1 MLQHAVALLLQRL
14 LGKFVTFDSSMLKLS
29 LWQGDLSFQDLQ
41 LRLSYGDGEIG
52 HLSVKIPWRAL
63 WTQPVQIKAQSIR
76 ISLHQTPKPQHQA
89 ETTELESVDTS
100 IDGSNGD
107 DRTYLSR
114 LVSHII
120 ANVQIELSDV
130 QVRYD
135 CDPSSLAPQPGS
147 GTLEIGH
154 VSLINTNAEWE
165 LEFTPQ
171 SNSAMES
178 KKLLKTEGVAAYIE
192 YPDKQSTTGPEDEL
206 ASPKMHRKYLF
217 HEWRS
222 TVKASLY
229 YHSVNAAFPDV
240 ELDVDIGCD
249 PGSMTEK
256 CEICAAHDASG
267 NERFVLQ
274 ANQPRVHFGPEH
286 IDVLYAI
293 LIEVKAPYDEY
304 DRLAALT
311 QQQASRPDS
320 FLMVLSYAK
329 QWLLTDCL
337 DAVVGETFTLA
348 ADDDDDDDEFEDA
361 ITPPS
366 LSVRAELRHG
376 AGIFFSA
383 RESVTTEEEI
393 VRGTQWVWILGE
405 TVGVVKQSCVEDEIQ
420 LCVQSLRMYEVAE
433 RSESYSIID
442 HASQISENNGSAAL
456 VTPIVRIS
464 CVIPAYQSRLVGH
477 QPALDVQLGSMMTF
491 IKDETLVMWMTLF
504 APVYLWWNQWNLSH
518 PSKLVTYNDAQIAPI
533 AHLGIKME
541 KICFVFSLHDHFC
554 FGVEL
559 KDLVVETSEPDREFV
574 KSDFRTSVRLFSV
587 DESLALLQAQMA
599 LNDVRGLH
607 EILAVNDLSLTKTSH
622 SRAQWSMDYY
632 SCKHCTLGR
641 HGAISYEQRETDC
654 EQETAMYNYEAQL
667 PAIRID
673 WKMTELEALCWV
685 IGKWS
690 FFLPDKPANGPDRDL
705 HPALG
710 SASVNLVCQRKLSA
724 KTPEL
729 RLCVSDDRPDQ
740 SSTFVLSIKD
750 VDWSSRVCTTTVT
763 QSVSISSISLQEGES
778 VIVQVAGSPGL
789 RASALS
795 ATYHMS
801 RTYSSDPHTSAG
813 MNAPSILRFDRQAT
827 RVVISVER
835 LNGELFLPD
844 VRTILTWIGGCHD
857 RYLLGFIL
865 STSFGYELDDLR
877 RNLSKLGSQASST
890 LLEDS
895 SCFDDE
901 VVVSLSV
908 VHGLQIDV
916 KHRDQTPGASLEGLA
931 SIKTIAC
938 VEVSSMSL
946 QASGSGAAVC
956 MRGLEIKGSVRNL
969 QLTDLTTPSGSL
981 SADVVLPNRQAIG
994 SPSDMLDGVADVGS
1008 FGVKNVVDFVI
1019 SSSGDTDGGISV
1031 RVRLDSVCIV
1041 YLHRVFKQFHH
1052 YLFDHVLEALVNPLD
1067 EYPRCEKAEF
1077 VFKDFMVNTAALPVS
1092 VEEVLRMYFN
1102 AVVIEVNERAGAMG
1116 IAKGEMGNVRFEVV
1130 GNDLAIA
1137 LPRSSFSRDSIILRS
1152 TNARFWSSGIDPST
1166 SDFLQNGTFVD
1177 ESRLSY
1183 GSALAGASAAKAQ
1196 LSRRTELRNL
1206 RRQIKNQRARI
1217 LSNRSQLFIDLRSAT
1232 QQAQNYLHEGF
1243 QALPAAE
1250 DAVKIIHSKILHLD
1264 QQLEQLTQ
1272 HLLKVDE
1279 ALDEAKAEGEALNS
1293 GGRDSLQFLSSTP
1306 TNGSRRRSDSME
1318 QIRHEVAGMSQ
1329 HLMTPLFVAEDAEFH
1344 DARVASSTNMMSRG
1358 HGDAGMSTY
1367 AVGLFEFE
1375 LVDLSGTTRDS
1386 ASPLFHHSL
1395 LTGRIDLEPES
1406 LSEAALSSY
1415 FGISLS
1421 MNELSIGTGP
1431 EQYTTLL
1438 GMIYENFREVSRV
1451 VTEDTYPLC
1460 ATCAGLHHDSE
1471 YCSAIWMRI
1480 PVKIADAAL
1489 RISNK
1494 DHPVADLFWEQLEL
1508 VFTLRTDDSVEFNGS
1523 ALSFTTAD
1531 IRPSRCQTASEIV
1544 RPLPGDGLQIEYNQK
1559 MNWTDAV
1566 YDLKVRNTNFLGVY
1580 PAFHDIIAFFAEPV
1594 LAEGEFLDF
1603 GVGYM
1608 SPPPPDWQKIDFFLT
1623 TSGCLFS
1630 LLEDFETT
1638 DARALVMLTDV
1649 VTAYSTHQKCK
1660 GATDMTKCHLEFDQ
1674 HGVYFSQLP
1683 DLQLLGD
1690 VGELRLVLVNNSL
1703 GIPIADFHMREIVC
1717 EYIQDEDYSTTMGAT
1732 LLFNYFNNSIYR
1744 WEPLVEPFVVQ
1755 MRIHRALEENSLV
1768 EVFANLPNTVN
1779 FNMTPAMAPL
1789 LSSEALRQ
1797 ADFVTSGSKSTAPFW
1812 VENKTG
1818 LELKFSFRRGTG
1830 TVIQQIVPDN
1840 GKVSVDCREQG
1851 DMLTFDS
1858 ASADRFLRE
1867 TDRQA
1872 LTVNH
1877 TLSVWLN
1884 GNKWVSTNPVVVDM
1898 VGHVAVPLRESLAP
1912 VVDADAIDFEN
1923 GGEEDISPP
1932 TLVAEISI
1940 QADGS
1945 KLISLHSQVVL
1956 QNRTSVPLMV
1966 WAFSPREGGCIQE
1979 WIIDREQICHIPLQL
1994 VHPQSKISIRPS
2006 PYVQYAPLTTSLEEL
2021 GDEVRAAKSVNTK
2034 RFVRAGNCVCNFE
2047 TFATME
2053 ELQSAAKSLEMVS
2066 SSSMSSA
2073 IPLSGYVVRDLPTWK
2088 CTYEVEA
2095 YYLMRAT
2102 FSKTEEPPPVEQ
2114 SAVDLERVEE
2124 EEGEKVEDDFLHVFG
2139 EPAQRQRMNPL
2150 RDVNYELDEARAAGQ
2165 RRGLYEATNSSLY
2178 YLSVSPFLTL
2188 HNRLATAMAYRLLNG
2203 SLQLIAEGILAV
2215 GNVLPLFQV
2224 DASELLYVSFR
2235 LENYSWSAPK
2245 LIINPKMS
2253 VYSVPYKETIEPVQ
2267 LLGRA
2272 FDRDI
2277 TGEQGSV
2284 PNLQLQVKLSGRDVI
2299 VFCSIWIVNHT
2310 DLDLEY
2316 CNSTSSSSKRLEA
2329 VLKYV
2334 HRRAG
2339 SSEEYSEDFS
2349 ARSMSFH
2356 GEGGRETQLTR
2367 LHKVKPSTNPV
2378 AVIVVIREA
2387 RDLYN
2392 AQFFGAQSPYVRA
2405 SLYVLKNPKD
2415 RYLEKPE
2422 MVAICST
2429 TTKPS
2434 PSGGLAPQWDAR
2446 LQNTLLLR
2454 FPPEV
2459 RTLELARIIIE
2470 VRNVRYGLDT
2480 CLGVT
2485 AVKVDSILKD
2495 RKRAAAF
2502 NWYKLLKRKSS
2513 RERKAS
2519 KNNLASIHRGDISIS
2534 FSVGTSQELP
2544 SDMDA
2549 EDTVEEAA
2557 EEHSSIHDEE
2567 MTVSYLERQ
2576 ESENFELDDMEHSLA
2591 MHGQQTPGPLPSTS
2605 AARSLQRLQTPSS
2618 HDMGLIGA
2626 PTTMR
2631 ARQAYTFS
2639 GEIESSHSQELL
2651 SYDPT
2656 STRAMG
2662 ALITNGSPTKPAH
2675 TGRPHGIQV
2684 YLPHNRFACVVVEVY
2699 SSSLMSEVFDLV
2711 CMKCGF
2717 VGVLDIEDFDFYELA
2732 LPRFVSLRSAGR
2744 PEGERW
2750 YGQPIPMTSK
2760 IESKGRRHGLHLCH
2774 RITMTTIRL
2783 YDEASTASSHHVTP
2797 RSLVTSSKRSNP
2809 AQIRPMP
2816 WGDVLPY
2823 SSGGKHWD
2831 VLRIKSRSSPW
2842 SDVIRLNRNAMG
2854 NSGVAQVISLTNE
2867 VYDQDQESEL
2877 RKGTQ
2882 EVALWSCYG
2891 SGRFSETI
2899 MATVVPRY
2907 ILINKTEETIKF
2919 RQFDA
2924 PKPSGWLPTNSYLS
2938 IGQVRRERNFWNRR
2952 PRRTKTLPSLEFE
2965 LFVSFAS
2972 STVHAGDILDIQ
2984 DWRGLG
2990 QGRGGD
2996 SRVQSGRN
3004 GNAQAYSAASLA
3016 AVRAFPE
3023 AGAKRIP
3030 TEEGQHAQVEPEV
3043 LPVVR
3048 AHAVLLCQRNGQELL
3063 GVVDLRTGSDVPGV
3077 GGVAIF
3083 EKAAEAPSK
3092 SGFISLNGLVSS
3104 ISGSLFGGGSR
3115 QKNGGEDDDDDDG
3128 DDRSRELVRFAVSLT
3143 TSSVLCEESEKFV
3156 NAHIESGTF
3165 ARSGVT
3171 RKGFYVNGQDLVDFL
3186 VTEMSTQT
3194 KAQAFT
3200 TAQEMME
3207 LGVLK
3212 PIQIS
3217 SDVGAHKQA
3226 PLRSFQCSKVVWY
3239 SVDSIN
3245 LSDDSDLDSE
3255 DSSSITTP
3263 RDCDLSTASSKAIA
3277 KPPVVGSN
3285 QFSIITPTKCYDL
3298 KAKNPKIAKIWVRR
3312 LRLATQG
3319 GQVDDIEEMPEE
3331 TPMAGAPR
3339 TMRSQRDL
3347 VPQVQNAKTYVHVR
3361 IRADGPTK
3369 VLELFEGGEEDF
3381 DERENKYELSSTASA
3396 SSDSPTASE
3405 TSATAFES
3413 LTSGMA
3419 LHLRVDGVGIS
3430 CVNELPMEL
3439 VYIYLGGIS
3448 LHYSRVNSNMRM
3460 NVTLDDVQIDNQ
3472 SEEATFT
3479 KLLCPRMENGAAA
3492 AVNPTRKRT
3501 IGDIDEDLA
3510 EMVSQGR
3517 GAGGGN
3523 GDDDSPENTG
3533 LISNQ
3538 NIFSCADCKYR
3549 QANVAAMHFCCTWS
3563 NEQGNTDYFKHC
3575 SFWLYPVTTQLD
3587 EELLV
3592 SARAFM
3598 AAMTQ
3603 SWGQNRSQ
3611 NRGGEIRMKSIPIEM
3626 MMESLAE
3633 YRENTYSD
3641 ELNPLTS
3648 LKSYT
3653 TTSTSETRKVYF
3665 ALLHIHPMDFDI
3677 TFRSDVFQ
3685 TSTTIS
3691 LHEAASFK
3699 KSASHADEMKR
3710 SSSAPSSFG
3719 DSNGDDSSSMTW
3731 AIPSLTMH
3739 VPDLDNAPVRLNALM
3754 IEHAFGTSGDLT
3766 RRVSKYYTRQLWKQ
3780 LHKILGSFDFLGNP
3794 VGFLDHIGTGV
3805 RDFVYEPLE
3814 GLKIGGKGFS
3824 KGLAKGT
3831 ASLMSNTVDG
3841 TFDAA
3846 SKISGTFG
3854 QGFANLS
3861 LDDHYQQNRARARRR
3876 HVRGLR
3882 EGLVQGSREL
3892 SLGVYEGVAGL
3903 VLNPM
3908 RGAQESG
3915 AVGFVKGTI
3924 TGIIGLP
3931 VKPVAGIFDFASRA
3945 TRVCGTGPCRTDRI
3959 CGESDGRSV
3968 SAADLT
3974 REARDRR
3981 RSGSNGSSKLKS
3993 NDSTRERTNSLRR
4006 ALQEDDERRRAAGEL
4021 PNAGTGETSGR
4032 KLRYEVVF
4040 YHKKMGMDL
4049 ETDFYC
4055 ENVTIKAMDET
4066 SRSKVKLMQE
4076 APTPKPDSSDGG
4088 EVEFGA
4094 TSRARLRRLSLAGP
4108 GAGNDAVDESIKKL
4122 KVQLSHW
4129 LIVTEQPG
4137 ALAFDTSLNG
4147 YLLKKGGFSTVRR
4160 WFVLSRNCL
4169 YYFTSRKQLR
4179 GIIPLGHVRLE
4190 TDAGDARCLRIT
4202 NATRSQPLVT
4212 LQLDSGQVVE
4222 RVQSEVV
4229 LVAASTQE
4237 LEMWQSSLA
4246 HAAGKGMRHSRGTR
4260 FFVPTA
4266 ASRLEIGTQETPDF
4280 VVKPLAEALKKTV
4293 EELPTTRVFW
4303 VGVAAFRLWN
4313 ALFVRTSFNPDEYW
4327 QSTEVA
4333 HRLVFGYGYLTWEWQ
4348 DDAQLRGFAH
4358 PALFAGLYKLLEL
4371 LNLDSR
4377 WAVAYG
4383 PRLMQGLIS
4392 AANDFFLY
4400 KLARNYF
4407 DAKAAKWALLC
4418 QFFSW
4423 FTFYVM
4429 VRPFSNCVETLCT
4442 TAALAYWPWKFLEDG
4457 ADKKND
4463 DAAPVK
4469 RRNRA
4474 LALVLAALGVLF
4486 RPTNAIIWLYPGIVH
4501 FLQTRDHAYLMF
4513 GLVMPIAI
4521 VTTLTMLCI
4530 DRLGYGEW
4538 TFVPFNFFKFNVLE
4552 GKDKLYGEHPWSW
4565 YFSQGYPAIVG
4576 TTLPIVIAGYL
4587 TVPSSKKDLGR
4598 VIMWALFVYSNAA
4611 HKEFR
4616 FVLPLLPP
4624 AFVYAGYCLRNLERK
4639 LYVQFRERT
4648 QWNLLRLAVFSVI
4661 VPNVLSAYYLSR
4673 SHQLSAP
4680 ERLDVVPG
4688 LLAGQPRANR
4698 RLRVAPT

>member
-63 WTQPVQIKAQSIR
+63 WTQPVQIKAQGIR

-311 QQQASRPDS
+311 QQQASRPDG

-348 ADDDDDDDEFEDA
+348 ADDDDDDDDDEFEDA

-442 HASQISENNGSAAL
+442 HASPISENNGSAAL

-541 KICFVFSLHDHFC
+541 KICFVFALHDHFC

-599 LNDVRGLH
+599 LNDVR
-607 EILAVNDLSLTKTSH
+607 
-622 SRAQWSMDYY
+622 
-632 SCKHCTLGR
+632 
-641 HGAISYEQRETDC
+641 
-654 EQETAMYNYEAQL
+654 
-667 PAIRID
+667 
-673 WKMTELEALCWV
+673 
-685 IGKWS
+685 
-690 FFLPDKPANGPDRDL
+690 
-705 HPALG
+705 
-710 SASVNLVCQRKLSA
+710 
-724 KTPEL
+724 
-729 RLCVSDDRPDQ
+729 
-740 SSTFVLSIKD
+740 
-750 VDWSSRVCTTTVT
+750 
-763 QSVSISSISLQEGES
+763 
-778 VIVQVAGSPGL
+778 
-789 RASALS
+789 
-795 ATYHMS
+795 
-801 RTYSSDPHTSAG
+801 
-813 MNAPSILRFDRQAT
+813 
-827 RVVISVER
+827 
-835 LNGELFLPD
+835 
-844 VRTILTWIGGCHD
+844 
-857 RYLLGFIL
+857 
-865 STSFGYELDDLR
+865 
-877 RNLSKLGSQASST
+877 
-890 LLEDS
+890 
-895 SCFDDE
+895 
-901 VVVSLSV
+901 VSLSV

-931 SIKTIAC
+931 SIKTIAR

-956 MRGLEIKGSVRNL
+956 GRGLEIKGSVRNL

-1460 ATCAGLHHDSE
+1460 ATCGGLHHDSE

-1594 LAEGEFLDF
+1594 FTEGEFLDF

-1683 DLQLLGD
+1683 DLQIDASFPLSNSFLLVFDHFVEGSISLSRRNSFVLAPVETRFSVQDANLFINIANNYLRWIPSPSRSNSAKVSPCEVRNGSNHAPRSQSATPTFMADKLLGD

-2316 CNSTSSSSKRLEA
+2316 CNSTSSSSKRLET

-2576 ESENFELDDMEHSLA
+2576 ESEDFELDDMEHSLA
-2591 MHGQQTPGPLPSTS
+2591 MDGQQTPGPLPSTS

-2924 PKPSGWLPTNSYLS
+2924 PQTFRLAANELVPFHWPSASREKLLEVSLLHKYSWSGSFRINSLGTTYLKLRDRNDLSRIYILQCQIELVGGSVALIFREESKRFPPYRIDNMTSFRIRYKQTNWGEDKDFDQLLPRSSCAYSWDYLNGS
-2938 IGQVRRERNFWNRR
+2938 DGKSSSSSNQDPAFPGSSSSSSRSLQVRFMRV
-2952 PRRTKTLPSLEFE
+2952 T
-2965 LFVSFAS
+2965 S
-2972 STVHAGDILDIQ
+2972 STSKT
-2984 DWRGLG
+2984 
-2990 QGRGGD
+2990 GGD
-2996 SRVQSGRN
+2996 SDKD
-3004 GNAQAYSAASLA
+3004 
-3016 AVRAFPE
+3016 AVEIREYNLDEMATH
-3023 AGAKRIP
+3023 KRIQLHRSLP
-3030 TEEGQHAQVEPEV
+3030 SELFLKPEQKGY
-3043 LPVVR
+3043 
-3048 AHAVLLCQRNGQELL
+3048 LLKKDSMLKWNRKYFRLYEHMLYYFANETDQELL

-3263 RDCDLSTASSKAIA
+3263 RDSDLSTASSKAIA

-3945 TRVCGTGPCRTDRI
+3945 TQGVRNRSLQNGQNMRRVRRPRVFGRYNELKCYKEADTIAYELLKRVG
-3959 CGESDGRSV
+3959 GERLSGEKIIFYNEIMQSV

-4066 SRSKVKLMQE
+4066 SRSKVKVRGHIASGQQVLQEGDCLLGVGGVDVRGIGFHETLALLRGTARPITVQFESAEELMQE

-4129 LIVTEQPG
+4129 LIVTEQRVLYINVGSYTKPVVEWMTPLRYIYRVEWQKNAARICLHLSVG
-4137 ALAFDTSLNG
+4137 VDSLPMGPRLRPSLKAIDGHERDMNVFLDVMWHSFGSATAEEQELWPSDTSLNG

-4293 EELPTTRVFW
+4293 EVFNTKLP
-4303 VGVAAFRLWN
+4303 
-4313 ALFVRTSFNPDEYW
+4313 
-4327 QSTEVA
+4327 
-4333 HRLVFGYGYLTWEWQ
+4333 
-4348 DDAQLRGFAH
+4348 
-4358 PALFAGLYKLLEL
+4358 
-4371 LNLDSR
+4371 
-4377 WAVAYG
+4377 
-4383 PRLMQGLIS
+4383 
-4392 AANDFFLY
+4392 
-4400 KLARNYF
+4400 
-4407 DAKAAKWALLC
+4407 
-4418 QFFSW
+4418 
-4423 FTFYVM
+4423 
-4429 VRPFSNCVETLCT
+4429 
-4442 TAALAYWPWKFLEDG
+4442 
-4457 ADKKND
+4457 
-4463 DAAPVK
+4463 
-4469 RRNRA
+4469 
-4474 LALVLAALGVLF
+4474 
-4486 RPTNAIIWLYPGIVH
+4486 
-4501 FLQTRDHAYLMF
+4501 
-4513 GLVMPIAI
+4513 
-4521 VTTLTMLCI
+4521 
-4530 DRLGYGEW
+4530 
-4538 TFVPFNFFKFNVLE
+4538 
-4552 GKDKLYGEHPWSW
+4552 
-4565 YFSQGYPAIVG
+4565 
-4576 TTLPIVIAGYL
+4576 
-4587 TVPSSKKDLGR
+4587 
-4598 VIMWALFVYSNAA
+4598 
-4611 HKEFR
+4611 
-4616 FVLPLLPP
+4616 
-4624 AFVYAGYCLRNLERK
+4624 
-4639 LYVQFRERT
+4639 
-4648 QWNLLRLAVFSVI
+4648 
-4661 VPNVLSAYYLSR
+4661 
-4673 SHQLSAP
+4673 
-4680 ERLDVVPG
+4680 
-4688 LLAGQPRANR
+4688 
-4698 RLRVAPT
+4698 

>member
-14 LGKFVTFDSSMLKLS
+14 LGRFVTFDSSMLKLS

-63 WTQPVQIKAQSIR
+63 WTQPVQIKAQGIR
-76 ISLHQTPKPQHQA
+76 ISLHQTPEPQHEV
-89 ETTELESVDTS
+89 ETTELENVDTS

-171 SNSAMES
+171 SSSAMES
-178 KKLLKTEGVAAYIE
+178 RKLLKTEGVAAYIE
-192 YPDKQSTTGPEDEL
+192 YPDMRRYTDDDL

-222 TVKASLY
+222 TVKTSLY

-249 PGSMTEK
+249 PGSMREQ
-256 CEICAAHDASG
+256 CEICAAHNASG
-267 NERFVLQ
+267 DERFVLQ
-274 ANQPRVHFGPEH
+274 SKQPRVHFGPEH

-311 QQQASRPDS
+311 QQQVSRPDG

-348 ADDDDDDDEFEDA
+348 ADDDYDDDDDEFEDA

-383 RESVTTEEEI
+383 RDSVATEEEI
-393 VRGTQWVWILGE
+393 VRGTQWVWIIGD
-405 TVGVVKQSCVEDEIQ
+405 TVGVIKQSCVEDEVQ
-420 LCVQSLRMYEVAE
+420 LCVESLRMYEVAE
-433 RSESYSIID
+433 RSESYRIID
-442 HASQISENNGSAAL
+442 HASRISGNVDSGEL
-456 VTPIVRIS
+456 VTTVVRIS
-464 CVIPAYQSRLVGH
+464 CVVPAYQSRLVGH
-477 QPALDVQLGSMMTF
+477 QPALDVQLGSMMMF

-518 PSKLVTYNDAQIAPI
+518 PSKLVTYDEAQIAPI

-541 KICFVFSLHDHFC
+541 KVCCVFALHDHFC

-559 KDLVVETSEPDREFV
+559 KDLVIETSEPDREFV
-574 KSDFRTSVRLFSV
+574 QSDFRTSLRLFSM
-587 DESLALLQAQMA
+587 DKSLALLQTQMA
-599 LNDVRGLH
+599 LSDVQGLH
-607 EILAVNDLSLTKTSH
+607 EILAVSDFSLTKKSH
-622 SRAQWSMDYY
+622 SRTQWSMDSY
-632 SCKHCTLGR
+632 SCRHCTLGR
-641 HGAISYEQRETDC
+641 HGVISYEQHEADL
-654 EQETAMYNYEAQL
+654 EQETAMYNYEARL
-667 PAIRID
+667 STIKVD
-673 WKMTELEALCWV
+673 WKVTELEALCWV

-690 FFLPDKPANGPDRDL
+690 FFFPEKPVNGPDRDL
-705 HPALG
+705 HPAKK
-710 SASVNLVCQRKLSA
+710 SSSVNLVCQRKLSVR
-724 KTPEL
+724 TPEV
-729 RLCVSDDRPDQ
+729 RLCVSDDRPNQ
-740 SSTFVLSIKD
+740 SSMFVLSIKD

-763 QSVSISSISLQEGES
+763 ESVSISSISLEEGEN
-778 VIVQVAGSPGL
+778 VIIQAAGSPGL
-789 RASALS
+789 RAPALS
-795 ATYHMS
+795 VTYLIS
-801 RTYSSDPHTSAG
+801 RTYSTCSEPDIPTAS
-813 MNAPSILRFDRQAT
+813 SILRFNRQAT
-827 RVVISVER
+827 RAVISVER
-835 LNGELFLPD
+835 LHGYLFLPD

-865 STSFGYELDDLR
+865 STSLGYEPDDFR
-877 RNLSKLGSQASST
+877 RNLSKLGTQTSST

-895 SCFDDE
+895 SCFNDE
-901 VVVSLSV
+901 VVMSLSV
-908 VHGLQIDV
+908 LHGLQMDI
-916 KHRDQTPGASLEGLA
+916 KHRDQTPGALVEGA
-931 SIKTIAC
+931 ESIKAIAR
-938 VEVSSMSL
+938 VEMSSMSL
-946 QASGSGAAVC
+946 QATGSGAAVC
-956 MRGLEIKGSVRNL
+956 GGGFEVKGSVRNL
-969 QLTDLTTPSGSL
+969 QLTDLTSPSGSCA
-981 SADVVLPNRQAIG
+981 ADVVLPNRQAIG
-994 SPSDMLDGVADVGS
+994 SPSEMLDGVADVGAV
-1008 FGVKNVVDFVI
+1008 GVKNVVDFVI
-1019 SSSGDTDGGISV
+1019 NSSKDGGILA

-1041 YLHRVFKQFHH
+1041 YLHRVFKQFYH
-1052 YLFDHVLEALVNPLD
+1052 YVFDHVADAVVNSLD
-1067 EYPRCEKAEF
+1067 EFPKREKAEF
-1077 VFKDFMVNTAALPVS
+1077 VYKSFMVNTAALPVS
-1092 VEEVLRMYFN
+1092 VEDLLCMYFN
-1102 AVVIEVNERAGAMG
+1102 AVVTEVNERAGAMG

-1130 GNDLAIA
+1130 GNDLAFA

-1206 RRQIKNQRARI
+1206 RRQIKNQRSRI

-1306 TNGSRRRSDSME
+1306 TSGTRRRSDSME
-1318 QIRHEVAGMSQ
+1318 QIRHEVASMSQ
-1329 HLMTPLFVAEDAEFH
+1329 HLMTPLFVSEDAEFH
-1344 DARVASSTNMMSRG
+1344 DARVTSSTSMVPRG
-1358 HGDAGMSTY
+1358 NGDADMSTY
-1367 AVGLFEFE
+1367 SVGLFEFE
-1375 LVDLSGTTRDS
+1375 LVDLSSTTRDS
-1386 ASPLFHHSL
+1386 ASALFHHSL
-1395 LTGRIDLEPES
+1395 LTGRIDSEPES
-1406 LSEAALSSY
+1406 MSEAALSSFY
-1415 FGISLS
+1415 GVSLS
-1421 MNELSIGTGP
+1421 MNELSIGTGQ

-1451 VTEDTYPLC
+1451 VTEETYPLC
-1460 ATCAGLHHDSE
+1460 ATCGGLHYDTE
-1471 YCSAIWMRI
+1471 FCRAIWMRI

-1489 RISNK
+1489 RISNN
-1494 DHPVADLFWEQLEL
+1494 DHPVADIFWEQLEL

-1531 IRPSRCQTASEIV
+1531 IRPTRCQTASEIV

-1559 MNWTDAV
+1559 MNWTDSV

-1594 LAEGEFLDF
+1594 LAEGEFLNF
-1603 GVGYM
+1603 GAGYM
-1608 SPPPPDWQKIDFFLT
+1608 SPPPPDWQKIDFFVT

-1649 VTAYSTHQKCK
+1649 VAAYSTHRKCK

-1683 DLQLLGD
+1683 DLQIDASFPLSNSFLLVFDHFVEGSITLSRRNSFVLAPVETRFSVQDANLFINIANNYLRWIPSSSRATSVKVAVGEMRNGSNKRSQSATPTYIADKLLGD

-1717 EYIQDEDYSTTMGAT
+1717 EYIKDEDYSTTMGAT

-1812 VENKTG
+1812 IENKTG

-1830 TVIQQIVPDN
+1830 TVIQQIVPDS

-1898 VGHVAVPLRESLAP
+1898 VGHVAVPLRESLVP
-1912 VVDADAIDFEN
+1912 VADADANDFEN

-1966 WAFSPREGGCIQE
+1966 WAFSPCEGGCIQE
-1979 WIIDREQICHIPLQL
+1979 WIIDREQVCHIPLQL

-2021 GDEVRAAKSVNTK
+2021 GDEVRAAKSVNSK
-2034 RFVRAGNCVCNFE
+2034 RFVRAGNCTCNFE
-2047 TFATME
+2047 TFDTME

-2102 FSKTEEPPPVEQ
+2102 FSSTEEPLPVEE
-2114 SAVDLERVEE
+2114 SVVDLEKVEE
-2124 EEGEKVEDDFLHVFG
+2124 EEGEQVEDDFLHVFG
-2139 EPAQRQRMNPL
+2139 EPARRQRKMNPL
-2150 RDVNYELDEARAAGQ
+2150 RDMNYELDEARAAGQ

-2224 DASELLYVSFR
+2224 DTSELLYISFR

-2299 VFCSIWIVNHT
+2299 VFCSIWVVNHS
-2310 DLDLEY
+2310 DLELEY
-2316 CNSTSSSSKRLEA
+2316 CNSTSSSSKRLEG

-2339 SSEEYSEDFS
+2339 SSEEYRADFS

-2356 GEGGRETQLTR
+2356 GEGSRETQLTR

-2392 AQFFGAQSPYVRA
+2392 AQFFGSQSPYVRA

-2434 PSGGLAPQWDAR
+2434 PSGGLSPQWLDAR

-2459 RTLELARIIIE
+2459 RTLDLARIIIE

-2513 RERKAS
+2513 REKKAS

-2549 EDTVEEAA
+2549 EDTVEEVV
-2557 EEHSSIHDEE
+2557 EDSSSPSIHDEE
-2567 MTVSYLERQ
+2567 MTVTYLERL
-2576 ESENFELDDMEHSLA
+2576 ESEDFEFDDMEHSA
-2591 MHGQQTPGPLPSTS
+2591 TMDGQQTPGLLPSTS
-2605 AARSLQRLQTPSS
+2605 AARSMQRLQTPSS
-2618 HDMGLIGA
+2618 HDTGLLGA

-2631 ARQAYTFS
+2631 ARQAYTFTGDS
-2639 GEIESSHSQELL
+2639 ESQELL

-2662 ALITNGSPTKPAH
+2662 ALITNGSPIKPAH
-2675 TGRPHGIQV
+2675 AGRPHGIQV

-2699 SSSLMSEVFDLV
+2699 PSSLMSEVFDLV

-2717 VGVLDIEDFDFYELA
+2717 VGVLDIQDFDFYELA

-2750 YGQPIPMTSK
+2750 YGQPISMSSK
-2760 IESKGRRHGLHLCH
+2760 IENRGRRHGLHLCH
-2774 RITMTTIRL
+2774 KITMTTIRL
-2783 YDEASTASSHHVTP
+2783 YDEASTASTHHVTP
-2797 RSLVTSSKRSNP
+2797 RSLVSSSKRSNP

-2831 VLRIKSRSSPW
+2831 VLRLKSRSSPW

-2867 VYDQDQESEL
+2867 VYDQDPESEL

-2907 ILINKTEETIKF
+2907 ILINKTEETIKY
-2919 RQFDA
+2919 RQFGA
-2924 PKPSGWLPTNSYLS
+2924 PQTFRLAANDLVPFHWPSASREKLLEVSLLHKYSWSGSFRINSLGTTYLKLRDRNDLSRIYILQCQIELVGGSVALIFREESKRFPPYRIDNMTSYRIRYKQTNWGEDKDFDELLPRSSCPYSWDYLNGS
-2938 IGQVRRERNFWNRR
+2938 EGKSSSSSNQDPAFPGSSTSSSRSLQVRFMRV
-2952 PRRTKTLPSLEFE
+2952 TS
-2965 LFVSFAS
+2965 SAS
-2972 STVHAGDILDIQ
+2972 KA
-2984 DWRGLG
+2984 
-2990 QGRGGD
+2990 GGD
-2996 SRVQSGRN
+2996 SDKD
-3004 GNAQAYSAASLA
+3004 
-3016 AVRAFPE
+3016 AVEIREYNLDEMATH
-3023 AGAKRIP
+3023 KRIQLHRSLP
-3030 TEEGQHAQVEPEV
+3030 SELFLKPEQKGY
-3043 LPVVR
+3043 
-3048 AHAVLLCQRNGQELL
+3048 LLKKDSMLKWNRKYFRLYEHMLYYFANETDQELL

-3104 ISGSLFGGGSR
+3104 ISGSFFGGGSR
-3115 QKNGGEDDDDDDG
+3115 QKNGGDDDDDDDG
-3128 DDRSRELVRFAVSLT
+3128 DDRSRELVRLAVSLT

-3156 NAHIESGTF
+3156 NAHVESGAF
-3165 ARSGVT
+3165 AKSGVT

-3194 KAQAFT
+3194 KSQAFT
-3200 TAQEMME
+3200 TAQEMLE

-3226 PLRSFQCSKVVWY
+3226 PLKSFQCSKHVWY

-3245 LSDDSDLDSE
+3245 LAEDSDLDSE
-3255 DSSSITTP
+3255 DSVSITTP
-3263 RDCDLSTASSKAIA
+3263 RDSNLSSSKASA
-3277 KPPVVGSN
+3277 KPLVVGSN

-3319 GQVDDIEEMPEE
+3319 GQVDDFEEMPEE
-3331 TPMAGAPR
+3331 TLMAGAPK

-3381 DERENKYELSSTASA
+3381 DERENKFELSSTASA

-3405 TSATAFES
+3405 ISANALES

-3439 VYIYLGGIS
+3439 VYVYLGGIS

-3460 NVTLDDVQIDNQ
+3460 NITLDDVQIDNQ

-3492 AVNPTRKRT
+3492 AANPTRKRT

-3510 EMVSQGR
+3510 EMVNQGR
-3517 GAGGGN
+3517 GVGGEN
-3523 GDDDSPENTG
+3523 GDDESLENTG

-3563 NEQGNTDYFKHC
+3563 NEQGTTDYFKHC
-3575 SFWLYPVTTQLD
+3575 SFWLYPVITQLD

-3598 AAMTQ
+3598 AAMSQ

-3633 YRENTYSD
+3633 YRENTHSD

-3653 TTSTSETRKVYF
+3653 TTSSSETRKVYF

-3699 KSASHADEMKR
+3699 KSGSHADEMKR
-3710 SSSAPSSFG
+3710 SSSAPPSFG
-3719 DSNGDDSSSMTW
+3719 DSTGDDSSSVTW

-3831 ASLMSNTVDG
+3831 ASLMTNTVDG

-3861 LDDHYQQNRARARRR
+3861 LDDHYQHNRARARRR

-3945 TRVCGTGPCRTDRI
+3945 TQGVRNRSLQNGQNMQRVRRPRVFGRYNELKCYKEADTIAYELLKRVG
-3959 CGESDGRSV
+3959 GERLSGEKIIFYNEIMQSV

-3981 RSGSNGSSKLKS
+3981 RSGSNGGSKSKS

-4006 ALQEDDERRRAAGEL
+4006 ALQEDDERRRAAGEP
-4021 PNAGTGETSGR
+4021 PNAGTGESSGR
-4032 KLRYEVVF
+4032 KLRYEAVF
-4040 YHKKMGMDL
+4040 YQKKLGMDL

-4055 ENVTIKAMDET
+4055 ENVTIKAIDET
-4066 SRSKVKLMQE
+4066 SRSKVKVRGQIAPGQLVLQEGDCLIGVGGVDVRGIGFHETLALLRGTARPITAQFESAEELMQE
-4076 APTPKPDSSDGG
+4076 APTPKPDNSDGG

-4108 GAGNDAVDESIKKL
+4108 GSGNDAVDESIKKL

-4129 LIVTEQPG
+4129 LIVTEQRVLYINVGSYTKPVVEWTTPLRYIYRVEWQKNTAQICLHLSVG
-4137 ALAFDTSLNG
+4137 VDSLPMGPRLRPSLKAIDGHERDMNVFLDVMWHSFGSATAEEQELWPSDTSLNG

-4169 YYFTSRKQLR
+4169 YYFSSRKQLR

-4246 HAAGKGMRHSRGTR
+4246 HAAGRGMRHSRGTR

-4293 EELPTTRVFW
+4293 EVFNTKLP
-4303 VGVAAFRLWN
+4303 
-4313 ALFVRTSFNPDEYW
+4313 
-4327 QSTEVA
+4327 
-4333 HRLVFGYGYLTWEWQ
+4333 
-4348 DDAQLRGFAH
+4348 
-4358 PALFAGLYKLLEL
+4358 
-4371 LNLDSR
+4371 
-4377 WAVAYG
+4377 
-4383 PRLMQGLIS
+4383 
-4392 AANDFFLY
+4392 
-4400 KLARNYF
+4400 
-4407 DAKAAKWALLC
+4407 
-4418 QFFSW
+4418 
-4423 FTFYVM
+4423 
-4429 VRPFSNCVETLCT
+4429 
-4442 TAALAYWPWKFLEDG
+4442 
-4457 ADKKND
+4457 
-4463 DAAPVK
+4463 
-4469 RRNRA
+4469 
-4474 LALVLAALGVLF
+4474 
-4486 RPTNAIIWLYPGIVH
+4486 
-4501 FLQTRDHAYLMF
+4501 
-4513 GLVMPIAI
+4513 
-4521 VTTLTMLCI
+4521 
-4530 DRLGYGEW
+4530 
-4538 TFVPFNFFKFNVLE
+4538 
-4552 GKDKLYGEHPWSW
+4552 
-4565 YFSQGYPAIVG
+4565 
-4576 TTLPIVIAGYL
+4576 
-4587 TVPSSKKDLGR
+4587 
-4598 VIMWALFVYSNAA
+4598 
-4611 HKEFR
+4611 
-4616 FVLPLLPP
+4616 
-4624 AFVYAGYCLRNLERK
+4624 
-4639 LYVQFRERT
+4639 
-4648 QWNLLRLAVFSVI
+4648 
-4661 VPNVLSAYYLSR
+4661 
-4673 SHQLSAP
+4673 
-4680 ERLDVVPG
+4680 
-4688 LLAGQPRANR
+4688 
-4698 RLRVAPT
+4698 

>member
-63 WTQPVQIKAQSIR
+63 WTQPVQIKAQGIR

-311 QQQASRPDS
+311 QQQASRPDG

-348 ADDDDDDDEFEDA
+348 ADDDDDDDDDEFEDA

-442 HASQISENNGSAAL
+442 HASPISENNGSAAL

-541 KICFVFSLHDHFC
+541 KICFVFALHDHFC

-574 KSDFRTSVRLFSV
+574 KSDFRTS
-587 DESLALLQAQMA
+587 
-599 LNDVRGLH
+599 
-607 EILAVNDLSLTKTSH
+607 
-622 SRAQWSMDYY
+622 
-632 SCKHCTLGR
+632 
-641 HGAISYEQRETDC
+641 
-654 EQETAMYNYEAQL
+654 
-667 PAIRID
+667 
-673 WKMTELEALCWV
+673 
-685 IGKWS
+685 
-690 FFLPDKPANGPDRDL
+690 
-705 HPALG
+705 
-710 SASVNLVCQRKLSA
+710 
-724 KTPEL
+724 
-729 RLCVSDDRPDQ
+729 
-740 SSTFVLSIKD
+740 
-750 VDWSSRVCTTTVT
+750 
-763 QSVSISSISLQEGES
+763 
-778 VIVQVAGSPGL
+778 
-789 RASALS
+789 
-795 ATYHMS
+795 
-801 RTYSSDPHTSAG
+801 
-813 MNAPSILRFDRQAT
+813 
-827 RVVISVER
+827 
-835 LNGELFLPD
+835 
-844 VRTILTWIGGCHD
+844 
-857 RYLLGFIL
+857 
-865 STSFGYELDDLR
+865 
-877 RNLSKLGSQASST
+877 LGSQASST

-931 SIKTIAC
+931 SIKTIAR

-956 MRGLEIKGSVRNL
+956 GRGLEIKGSVRNL

-1460 ATCAGLHHDSE
+1460 ATCGGLHHDSE

-1594 LAEGEFLDF
+1594 FTEGEFLDF

-1683 DLQLLGD
+1683 DLQIDASFPLSNSFLLVFDHFVEGSISLSRRNSFVLAPVETRFSVQDANLFINIANNYLRWIPSPSRSNSAKVSPCEVRNGSNHAPRSQSATPTFMADKLLGD

-2316 CNSTSSSSKRLEA
+2316 CNSTSSSSKRLET

-2576 ESENFELDDMEHSLA
+2576 ESEDFELDDMEHSLA
-2591 MHGQQTPGPLPSTS
+2591 MDGQQTPGPLPSTS
-2605 AARSLQRLQTPSS
+2605 
-2618 HDMGLIGA
+2618 A

-2924 PKPSGWLPTNSYLS
+2924 PQTFRLAANELVPFHWPSASREKLLEVSLLHKYSWSGSFRINSLGTTYLKLRDRNDLSRIYILQCQIELVGGSVALIFREESKRFPPYRIDNMTSFRIRYKQTNWGEDKDFDQLLPRSSCAYSWDYLNGS
-2938 IGQVRRERNFWNRR
+2938 DGKSSSSSNQDPAFPGSSSSSSRSLQVRFMRV
-2952 PRRTKTLPSLEFE
+2952 T
-2965 LFVSFAS
+2965 S
-2972 STVHAGDILDIQ
+2972 STSKT
-2984 DWRGLG
+2984 
-2990 QGRGGD
+2990 GGD
-2996 SRVQSGRN
+2996 SDKD
-3004 GNAQAYSAASLA
+3004 
-3016 AVRAFPE
+3016 AVEIREYNLDEMATH
-3023 AGAKRIP
+3023 KRIQLHRSLP
-3030 TEEGQHAQVEPEV
+3030 SELFLKPEQKGY
-3043 LPVVR
+3043 
-3048 AHAVLLCQRNGQELL
+3048 LLKKDSMLKWNRKYFRLYEHMLYYFANETDQELL

-3263 RDCDLSTASSKAIA
+3263 RDSDLSTASSKAIA

-3945 TRVCGTGPCRTDRI
+3945 TQGVRNRSLQNGQNMRRVRRPRVFGRYNELKCYKEADTIAYELLKRVG
-3959 CGESDGRSV
+3959 GERLSGEKIIFYNEIMQSV

-4066 SRSKVKLMQE
+4066 SRSKVKVRGHIASGQQVLQEGDCLLGVGGVDVRGIGFHETLALLRGTARPITVQFESAEELMQE

-4129 LIVTEQPG
+4129 LIVTEQRVLYINVGSYTKPVVEWMTPLRYIYRVEWQKNAARICLHLSVG
-4137 ALAFDTSLNG
+4137 VDSLPMGPRLRPSLKAIDGHERDMNVFLDVMWHSFGSATAEEQELWPSDTSLNG

-4293 EELPTTRVFW
+4293 EVFNTKLP
-4303 VGVAAFRLWN
+4303 
-4313 ALFVRTSFNPDEYW
+4313 
-4327 QSTEVA
+4327 
-4333 HRLVFGYGYLTWEWQ
+4333 
-4348 DDAQLRGFAH
+4348 
-4358 PALFAGLYKLLEL
+4358 
-4371 LNLDSR
+4371 
-4377 WAVAYG
+4377 
-4383 PRLMQGLIS
+4383 
-4392 AANDFFLY
+4392 
-4400 KLARNYF
+4400 
-4407 DAKAAKWALLC
+4407 
-4418 QFFSW
+4418 
-4423 FTFYVM
+4423 
-4429 VRPFSNCVETLCT
+4429 
-4442 TAALAYWPWKFLEDG
+4442 
-4457 ADKKND
+4457 
-4463 DAAPVK
+4463 
-4469 RRNRA
+4469 
-4474 LALVLAALGVLF
+4474 
-4486 RPTNAIIWLYPGIVH
+4486 
-4501 FLQTRDHAYLMF
+4501 
-4513 GLVMPIAI
+4513 
-4521 VTTLTMLCI
+4521 
-4530 DRLGYGEW
+4530 
-4538 TFVPFNFFKFNVLE
+4538 
-4552 GKDKLYGEHPWSW
+4552 
-4565 YFSQGYPAIVG
+4565 
-4576 TTLPIVIAGYL
+4576 
-4587 TVPSSKKDLGR
+4587 
-4598 VIMWALFVYSNAA
+4598 
-4611 HKEFR
+4611 
-4616 FVLPLLPP
+4616 
-4624 AFVYAGYCLRNLERK
+4624 
-4639 LYVQFRERT
+4639 
-4648 QWNLLRLAVFSVI
+4648 
-4661 VPNVLSAYYLSR
+4661 
-4673 SHQLSAP
+4673 
-4680 ERLDVVPG
+4680 
-4688 LLAGQPRANR
+4688 
-4698 RLRVAPT
+4698 

>member
-1 MLQHAVALLLQRL
+1 
-14 LGKFVTFDSSMLKLS
+14 
-29 LWQGDLSFQDLQ
+29 
-41 LRLSYGDGEIG
+41 
-52 HLSVKIPWRAL
+52 
-63 WTQPVQIKAQSIR
+63 
-76 ISLHQTPKPQHQA
+76 
-89 ETTELESVDTS
+89 
-100 IDGSNGD
+100 
-107 DRTYLSR
+107 
-114 LVSHII
+114 
-120 ANVQIELSDV
+120 
-130 QVRYD
+130 
-135 CDPSSLAPQPGS
+135 
-147 GTLEIGH
+147 
-154 VSLINTNAEWE
+154 
-165 LEFTPQ
+165 
-171 SNSAMES
+171 
-178 KKLLKTEGVAAYIE
+178 
-192 YPDKQSTTGPEDEL
+192 
-206 ASPKMHRKYLF
+206 
-217 HEWRS
+217 
-222 TVKASLY
+222 
-229 YHSVNAAFPDV
+229 
-240 ELDVDIGCD
+240 
-249 PGSMTEK
+249 
-256 CEICAAHDASG
+256 
-267 NERFVLQ
+267 
-274 ANQPRVHFGPEH
+274 
-286 IDVLYAI
+286 
-293 LIEVKAPYDEY
+293 
-304 DRLAALT
+304 
-311 QQQASRPDS
+311 
-320 FLMVLSYAK
+320 
-329 QWLLTDCL
+329 
-337 DAVVGETFTLA
+337 
-348 ADDDDDDDEFEDA
+348 
-361 ITPPS
+361 
-366 LSVRAELRHG
+366 
-376 AGIFFSA
+376 
-383 RESVTTEEEI
+383 
-393 VRGTQWVWILGE
+393 
-405 TVGVVKQSCVEDEIQ
+405 
-420 LCVQSLRMYEVAE
+420 
-433 RSESYSIID
+433 
-442 HASQISENNGSAAL
+442 
-456 VTPIVRIS
+456 
-464 CVIPAYQSRLVGH
+464 
-477 QPALDVQLGSMMTF
+477 
-491 IKDETLVMWMTLF
+491 
-504 APVYLWWNQWNLSH
+504 
-518 PSKLVTYNDAQIAPI
+518 
-533 AHLGIKME
+533 
-541 KICFVFSLHDHFC
+541 
-554 FGVEL
+554 
-559 KDLVVETSEPDREFV
+559 
-574 KSDFRTSVRLFSV
+574 
-587 DESLALLQAQMA
+587 
-599 LNDVRGLH
+599 
-607 EILAVNDLSLTKTSH
+607 
-622 SRAQWSMDYY
+622 
-632 SCKHCTLGR
+632 
-641 HGAISYEQRETDC
+641 
-654 EQETAMYNYEAQL
+654 
-667 PAIRID
+667 
-673 WKMTELEALCWV
+673 
-685 IGKWS
+685 
-690 FFLPDKPANGPDRDL
+690 
-705 HPALG
+705 
-710 SASVNLVCQRKLSA
+710 
-724 KTPEL
+724 
-729 RLCVSDDRPDQ
+729 
-740 SSTFVLSIKD
+740 
-750 VDWSSRVCTTTVT
+750 
-763 QSVSISSISLQEGES
+763 
-778 VIVQVAGSPGL
+778 
-789 RASALS
+789 
-795 ATYHMS
+795 
-801 RTYSSDPHTSAG
+801 
-813 MNAPSILRFDRQAT
+813 
-827 RVVISVER
+827 
-835 LNGELFLPD
+835 
-844 VRTILTWIGGCHD
+844 
-857 RYLLGFIL
+857 
-865 STSFGYELDDLR
+865 
-877 RNLSKLGSQASST
+877 
-890 LLEDS
+890 
-895 SCFDDE
+895 
-901 VVVSLSV
+901 
-908 VHGLQIDV
+908 
-916 KHRDQTPGASLEGLA
+916 
-931 SIKTIAC
+931 
-938 VEVSSMSL
+938 
-946 QASGSGAAVC
+946 
-956 MRGLEIKGSVRNL
+956 
-969 QLTDLTTPSGSL
+969 
-981 SADVVLPNRQAIG
+981 
-994 SPSDMLDGVADVGS
+994 MLDGVADVGS

-1019 SSSGDTDGGISV
+1019 NSTESGSFADTNNAGGGIVV

-1052 YLFDHVLEALVNPLD
+1052 YILDHVSKILANPFD
-1067 EYPRCEKAEF
+1067 DNPSCEKASAIFKNF
-1077 VFKDFMVNTAALPVS
+1077 VVNTAALPVS
-1092 VEEVLRMYFN
+1092 VEELLRMYFN
-1102 AVVIEVNERAGAMG
+1102 AVVTEVTERTGAMG
-1116 IAKGEMGNVRFEVV
+1116 ISKAQMGDIRFEVV
-1130 GNDLAIA
+1130 GNDLAFA

-1177 ESRLSY
+1177 EARLSH
-1183 GSALAGASAAKAQ
+1183 GSVLAGASAAKAQ

-1206 RRQIKNQRARI
+1206 RRQIKNQRSRI

-1250 DAVKIIHSKILHLD
+1250 DAVKIIHNKIVHLD

-1272 HLLKVDE
+1272 YLLKVDG

-1293 GGRDSLQFLSSTP
+1293 GGRDSLHFLAGTP
-1306 TNGSRRRSDSME
+1306 TNGPRGRSDSME
-1318 QIRHEVAGMSQ
+1318 LIRHEVAGMSQ
-1329 HLMTPLFVAEDAEFH
+1329 HLMAPLFGAEDAEFH
-1344 DARVASSTNMMSRG
+1344 DARVASDSNMMVQG
-1358 HGDAGMSTY
+1358 HGDADMSTSS
-1367 AVGLFEFE
+1367 VGLFEFE

-1386 ASPLFHHSL
+1386 TSPLFHHSL
-1395 LTGRIDLEPES
+1395 LTGRIDSEPES
-1406 LSEAALSSY
+1406 LSEGDLSSF
-1415 FGISLS
+1415 FGVSLS
-1421 MNELSIGTGP
+1421 LNELSVGTGP

-1438 GMIYENFREVSRV
+1438 GMIYENLQEVSPV

-1460 ATCAGLHHDSE
+1460 PKCGGLHYDNE
-1471 YCSAIWMRI
+1471 YCNAIWLKI
-1480 PVKIADAAL
+1480 PVKVADAAL
-1489 RISNK
+1489 RIINK
-1494 DHPVADLFWEQLEL
+1494 DHPVADMFWEQLEL
-1508 VFTLRTDDSVEFNGS
+1508 AFTLRTDDSLEISAS
-1523 ALSFTTAD
+1523 ALSFTTVD
-1531 IRPSRCQTASEIV
+1531 IRPTRCQTASEIV
-1544 RPLPGDGLQIEYNQK
+1544 RPLPGDGLQIEFNQK
-1559 MNWTDAV
+1559 MNWTDTV

-1580 PAFHDIIAFFAEPV
+1580 PAFHEVVAFFVEPI
-1594 LAEGEFLDF
+1594 LTEGKFLDF

-1608 SPPPPDWQKIDFFLT
+1608 SPPPPDWQKVDFFLT

-1630 LLEDFETT
+1630 LLEGFETT

-1649 VTAYSTHQKCK
+1649 VAAFSIHQKCE
-1660 GATDMTKCHLEFDQ
+1660 GIADMSKCHLEFDQ

-1683 DLQLLGD
+1683 DLQIDASFPLSNSFLLVFDHFVEGSTSLSRRNSFVLAPVETRFSVQDANLFIDIANNYLRWISSSTRSTMAKTGTGTNGGPRSAAAPAPTYVADKLLGD

-1717 EYIQDEDYSTTMGAT
+1717 EYIKDEDYSTTMGAT

-1818 LELKFSFRRGTG
+1818 LDLKFSFRRGTG
-1830 TVIQQIVPDN
+1830 TVIQQVVADN

-1851 DMLTFDS
+1851 DMLSFDS

-1884 GNKWVSTNPVVVDM
+1884 DSKWVSANPVVVDM
-1898 VGHVAVPLRESLAP
+1898 VGHVAVPLRESLAVP
-1912 VVDADAIDFEN
+1912 AANADADDFEN
-1923 GGEEDISPP
+1923 AGEEDINPP

-1966 WAFSPREGGCIQE
+1966 WAFSPRDGGCIQE
-1979 WIIDREQICHIPLQL
+1979 WIIDREQVCHIPLQL

-2034 RFVRAGNCVCNFE
+2034 RFVRAGNCICNFE

-2102 FSKTEEPPPVEQ
+2102 FSSTDESPPAEEAKTDLAQIEE
-2114 SAVDLERVEE
+2114 D

-2150 RDVNYELDEARAAGQ
+2150 RDVNYELDEARAASQ
-2165 RRGLYEATNSSLY
+2165 RRGLYEATNSSLF

-2224 DASELLYVSFR
+2224 DTSELLYVSFR
-2235 LENYSWSAPK
+2235 LENYSWSSPK

-2253 VYSVPYKETIEPVQ
+2253 AYTVPYKETIEPVQ

-2284 PNLQLQVKLSGRDVI
+2284 PNLQLQVKLSGRDVV

-2316 CNSTSSSSKRLEA
+2316 CNSTSSSSKRLES

-2334 HRRAG
+2334 HRHP
-2339 SSEEYSEDFS
+2339 SSAEEQSEIFS
-2349 ARSMSFH
+2349 SRSLSFH
-2356 GEGGRETQLTR
+2356 DESGREAQLTR
-2367 LHKVKPSTNPV
+2367 LQKVKPSANPV
-2378 AVIVVIREA
+2378 ALIVVIREA
-2387 RDLYN
+2387 RELYN
-2392 AQFFGAQSPYVRA
+2392 AQYFGAQSPYVRA

-2422 MVAICST
+2422 MVAICSA

-2434 PSGGLAPQWDAR
+2434 PSGGLTPKWDGR

-2454 FPPEV
+2454 FPPGV
-2459 RTLELARIIIE
+2459 RTLDLARVIIE
-2470 VRNVRYGLDT
+2470 VRNIRYGLDT

-2513 RERKAS
+2513 RERKSS
-2519 KNNLASIHRGDISIS
+2519 KNNLASTHRGDISIS

-2549 EDTVEEAA
+2549 AEIIEEVVEDHSSPPGYDEEAIPSFLA
-2557 EEHSSIHDEE
+2557 
-2567 MTVSYLERQ
+2567 RQ
-2576 ESENFELDDMEHSLA
+2576 ESEEFELDDVEVSTVLG
-2591 MHGQQTPGPLPSTS
+2591 GQHTPGPLPSAS
-2605 AARSLQRLQTPSS
+2605 AARSLHRLQTPSNS
-2618 HDMGLIGA
+2618 DMGLIGVPA
-2626 PTTMR
+2626 SMR
-2631 ARQAYTFS
+2631 ARQAYALS
-2639 GEIESSHSQELL
+2639 GEVESTRGQELL

-2662 ALITNGSPTKPAH
+2662 ATLMNGSPTKPAH
-2675 TGRPHGIQV
+2675 RGKPHGVQV

-2699 SSSLMSEVFDLV
+2699 SDFLMSEVFDIV

-2717 VGVLDIEDFDFYELA
+2717 VGVLDIEDFDFFELA

-2750 YGQPIPMTSK
+2750 YGQPIPMSLTV
-2760 IESKGRRHGLHLCH
+2760 ENKGRRHGLHLCH
-2774 RITMTTIRL
+2774 KITMTTIRL
-2783 YDEASTASSHHVTP
+2783 YDEASTASAHHVTP

-2867 VYDQDQESEL
+2867 VYDQEQESDL
-2877 RKGTQ
+2877 RKGSQ
-2882 EVALWSCYG
+2882 EIGLWCCYG

-2907 ILINKTEETIKF
+2907 ILINKTEETIKY

-2924 PKPSGWLPTNSYLS
+2924 PQTFRLAANELVPFHWPSVSREKLLEVTLLHKYSWSGSFRINSLGTTYLKLRDRTDPSRIYILQCQIELVGGSVALIFREESKRFPPYRIDNMTSFRIRFKQTNWGEDKDFDELLPRSSCPYSWDYLNGSDGKSSSSSNQDPAFPGSSSSSSRSVQLRFMRVTSSTSKTGEDSDKDAVEIREYNLDEMTTHKRIQLHRSLPSELFLKPEQKGYLLKKDS
-2938 IGQVRRERNFWNRR
+2938 MLKWNRKYFR
-2952 PRRTKTLPSLEFE
+2952 LYEHMLYY
-2965 LFVSFAS
+2965 FANE
-2972 STVHAGDILDIQ
+2972 TD
-2984 DWRGLG
+2984 
-2990 QGRGGD
+2990 
-2996 SRVQSGRN
+2996 
-3004 GNAQAYSAASLA
+3004 
-3016 AVRAFPE
+3016 
-3023 AGAKRIP
+3023 
-3030 TEEGQHAQVEPEV
+3030 
-3043 LPVVR
+3043 
-3048 AHAVLLCQRNGQELL
+3048 QELL

-3115 QKNGGEDDDDDDG
+3115 QKDDDDDGG
-3128 DDRSRELVRFAVSLT
+3128 DDRSRELVRLAVSLT
-3143 TSSVLCEESEKFV
+3143 TSSVLCDESEKFV
-3156 NAHIESGTF
+3156 NAHMESET
-3165 ARSGVT
+3165 ALQSGVT

-3212 PIQIS
+3212 PVQIS
-3217 SDVGAHKQA
+3217 SEGDGRKQA
-3226 PLRSFQCSKVVWY
+3226 PLRSFQCSKIVWY

-3245 LSDDSDLDSE
+3245 LADDSDVDSE
-3255 DSSSITTP
+3255 DSSSVTTP
-3263 RDCDLSTASSKAIA
+3263 RDSMSASTPGKA
-3277 KPPVVGSN
+3277 KPVVVGSN

-3298 KAKNPKIAKIWVRR
+3298 KAKNPKIARVWVRR

-3319 GQVDDIEEMPEE
+3319 IQPDNAEELPEE
-3331 TPMAGAPR
+3331 TPMAAARLAPK
-3339 TMRSQRDL
+3339 TARSQRDVL
-3347 VPQVQNAKTYVHVR
+3347 PQVQNAKTYVHVR

-3381 DERENKYELSSTASA
+3381 DEKESKYELSSTASA

-3405 TSATAFES
+3405 TSTNAFDS

-3419 LHLRVDGVGIS
+3419 LHLRVDGIGIS

-3439 VYIYLGGIS
+3439 VYVYMGGIS

-3460 NVTLDDVQIDNQ
+3460 NITLDDLQIDNQ

-3479 KLLCPRMENGAAA
+3479 KLLCPRMESGAAA
-3492 AVNPTRKRT
+3492 AATPTRRRT

-3517 GAGGGN
+3517 GTAGSN
-3523 GDDDSPENTG
+3523 DDDELQETTG
-3533 LISNQ
+3533 LIANQ

-3549 QANVAAMHFCCTWS
+3549 QTNVATMHFCCTWS

-3575 SFWLYPVTTQLD
+3575 SFWLYPVITQLD

-3598 AAMTQ
+3598 AAMSQ
-3603 SWGQNRSQ
+3603 SWGENRSQ
-3611 NRGGEIRMKSIPIEM
+3611 NRGGEIRMKSIPIET
-3626 MMESLAE
+3626 MMESLGE
-3633 YRENTYSD
+3633 YRENTLSD
-3641 ELNPLTS
+3641 ELNPLKS
-3648 LKSYT
+3648 LESYT
-3653 TTSTSETRKVYF
+3653 ETSSSETRKVYF

-3699 KSASHADEMKR
+3699 KMKMAGGHADELKR
-3710 SSSAPSSFG
+3710 SSSAPFSFG
-3719 DSNGDDSSSMTW
+3719 ETSGDESSSAMTW

-3831 ASLMSNTVDG
+3831 ASLMTNTVDG

-3861 LDDHYQQNRARARRR
+3861 LDDHYQQHRARARRR
-3876 HVRGLR
+3876 HVRGVR

-3915 AVGFVKGTI
+3915 AVGFVRGTI

-3945 TRVCGTGPCRTDRI
+3945 TQGVRNRSLQNGQNMRRVRRPRVFGRYNELKCYKEADTIAYELLKRVGGDRLS
-3959 CGESDGRSV
+3959 GEKIIFYNEIMQSV

-3981 RSGSNGSSKLKS
+3981 RSGSIGNGKTKS
-3993 NDSTRERTNSLRR
+3993 NSDSTRDRTNSLRR
-4006 ALQEDDERRRAAGEL
+4006 ALQESDERRRAAGEP
-4021 PNAGTGETSGR
+4021 PNATSGEISGR

-4040 YHKKMGMDL
+4040 YQKKLGMDL

-4066 SRSKVKLMQE
+4066 SRSKVKVRGQIATGQQVLQEGDCLIGVGGVDVRGIGFHETLSLLRGTSRPITVQFESAEELMQE
-4076 APTPKPDSSDGG
+4076 LATPKPDHSDGG
-4088 EVEFGA
+4088 GIDIGA
-4094 TSRARLRRLSLAGP
+4094 TSRARLRRLSLAGL
-4108 GAGNDAVDESIKKL
+4108 DELTDESIKKV

-4129 LIVTEQPG
+4129 LIVTEQRVLYINVGSFAKPVVEWMTPLRYIYRVEWQKSTARISLHLSVG
-4137 ALAFDTSLNG
+4137 VDSLPMGPRMRPSLKTIDGHERDMNVFLDVMWHSFGSATAEEQELWPSDTSLNG

-4169 YYFTSRKQLR
+4169 YYFSSRKQLR

-4190 TDAGDARCLRIT
+4190 TDAGDSRCLRIT

-4229 LVAASTQE
+4229 LVATSTQE

-4293 EELPTTRVFW
+4293 EVFNTKLP
-4303 VGVAAFRLWN
+4303 
-4313 ALFVRTSFNPDEYW
+4313 
-4327 QSTEVA
+4327 
-4333 HRLVFGYGYLTWEWQ
+4333 
-4348 DDAQLRGFAH
+4348 
-4358 PALFAGLYKLLEL
+4358 
-4371 LNLDSR
+4371 
-4377 WAVAYG
+4377 
-4383 PRLMQGLIS
+4383 
-4392 AANDFFLY
+4392 
-4400 KLARNYF
+4400 
-4407 DAKAAKWALLC
+4407 
-4418 QFFSW
+4418 
-4423 FTFYVM
+4423 
-4429 VRPFSNCVETLCT
+4429 
-4442 TAALAYWPWKFLEDG
+4442 
-4457 ADKKND
+4457 
-4463 DAAPVK
+4463 
-4469 RRNRA
+4469 
-4474 LALVLAALGVLF
+4474 
-4486 RPTNAIIWLYPGIVH
+4486 
-4501 FLQTRDHAYLMF
+4501 
-4513 GLVMPIAI
+4513 
-4521 VTTLTMLCI
+4521 
-4530 DRLGYGEW
+4530 
-4538 TFVPFNFFKFNVLE
+4538 
-4552 GKDKLYGEHPWSW
+4552 
-4565 YFSQGYPAIVG
+4565 
-4576 TTLPIVIAGYL
+4576 
-4587 TVPSSKKDLGR
+4587 
-4598 VIMWALFVYSNAA
+4598 
-4611 HKEFR
+4611 
-4616 FVLPLLPP
+4616 
-4624 AFVYAGYCLRNLERK
+4624 
-4639 LYVQFRERT
+4639 
-4648 QWNLLRLAVFSVI
+4648 
-4661 VPNVLSAYYLSR
+4661 
-4673 SHQLSAP
+4673 
-4680 ERLDVVPG
+4680 
-4688 LLAGQPRANR
+4688 
-4698 RLRVAPT
+4698 

>member
-63 WTQPVQIKAQSIR
+63 WTQPVQIKAQGIR

-311 QQQASRPDS
+311 QQQASRPDG

-348 ADDDDDDDEFEDA
+348 ADDDDDDDDDEFEDA

-442 HASQISENNGSAAL
+442 HASPISENNGSAAL

-541 KICFVFSLHDHFC
+541 KICFVFALHDHFC

-599 LNDVRGLH
+599 LND
-607 EILAVNDLSLTKTSH
+607 
-622 SRAQWSMDYY
+622 
-632 SCKHCTLGR
+632 
-641 HGAISYEQRETDC
+641 
-654 EQETAMYNYEAQL
+654 
-667 PAIRID
+667 
-673 WKMTELEALCWV
+673 
-685 IGKWS
+685 
-690 FFLPDKPANGPDRDL
+690 
-705 HPALG
+705 
-710 SASVNLVCQRKLSA
+710 
-724 KTPEL
+724 
-729 RLCVSDDRPDQ
+729 
-740 SSTFVLSIKD
+740 
-750 VDWSSRVCTTTVT
+750 
-763 QSVSISSISLQEGES
+763 
-778 VIVQVAGSPGL
+778 
-789 RASALS
+789 
-795 ATYHMS
+795 
-801 RTYSSDPHTSAG
+801 
-813 MNAPSILRFDRQAT
+813 
-827 RVVISVER
+827 
-835 LNGELFLPD
+835 
-844 VRTILTWIGGCHD
+844 
-857 RYLLGFIL
+857 
-865 STSFGYELDDLR
+865 
-877 RNLSKLGSQASST
+877 
-890 LLEDS
+890 
-895 SCFDDE
+895 
-901 VVVSLSV
+901 
-908 VHGLQIDV
+908 IDV

-931 SIKTIAC
+931 SIKTIAR

-956 MRGLEIKGSVRNL
+956 GRGLEIKGSVRNL

-1460 ATCAGLHHDSE
+1460 ATCGGLHHDSE

-1594 LAEGEFLDF
+1594 FTEGEFLDF

-1683 DLQLLGD
+1683 DLQIDASFPLSNSFLLVFDHFVEGSISLSRRNSFVLAPVETRFSVQDANLFINIANNYLRWIPSPSRSNSAKVSPCEVRNGSNHAPRSQSATPTFMADKLLGD

-2316 CNSTSSSSKRLEA
+2316 CNSTSSSSKRLET

-2576 ESENFELDDMEHSLA
+2576 ESEDFELDDMEHSLA
-2591 MHGQQTPGPLPSTS
+2591 MDGQQTPGPLPSTS
-2605 AARSLQRLQTPSS
+2605 
-2618 HDMGLIGA
+2618 A

-2924 PKPSGWLPTNSYLS
+2924 PQTFRLAANELVPFHWPSASREKLLEVSLLHKYSWSGSFRINSLGTTYLKLRDRNDLSRIYILQCQIELVGGSVALIFREESKRFPPYRIDNMTSFRIRYKQTNWGEDKDFDQLLPRSSCAYSWDYLNGS
-2938 IGQVRRERNFWNRR
+2938 DGKSSSSSNQDPAFPGSSSSSSRSLQVRFMRV
-2952 PRRTKTLPSLEFE
+2952 T
-2965 LFVSFAS
+2965 S
-2972 STVHAGDILDIQ
+2972 STSKT
-2984 DWRGLG
+2984 
-2990 QGRGGD
+2990 GGD
-2996 SRVQSGRN
+2996 SDKD
-3004 GNAQAYSAASLA
+3004 
-3016 AVRAFPE
+3016 AVEIREYNLDEMATH
-3023 AGAKRIP
+3023 KRIQLHRSLP
-3030 TEEGQHAQVEPEV
+3030 SELFLKPEQKGY
-3043 LPVVR
+3043 
-3048 AHAVLLCQRNGQELL
+3048 LLKKDSMLKWNRKYFRLYEHMLYYFANETDQELL

-3263 RDCDLSTASSKAIA
+3263 RDSDLSTASSKAIA

-3945 TRVCGTGPCRTDRI
+3945 TQGVRNRSLQNGQNMRRVRRPRVFGRYNELKCYKEADTIAYELLKRVG
-3959 CGESDGRSV
+3959 GERLSGEKIIFYNEIMQSV

-4066 SRSKVKLMQE
+4066 SRSKVKVRGHIASGQQVLQEGDCLLGVGGVDVRGIGFHETLALLRGTARPITVQFESAEELMQE

-4129 LIVTEQPG
+4129 LIVTEQRVLYINVGSYTKPVVEWMTPLRYIYRVEWQKNAARICLHLSVG
-4137 ALAFDTSLNG
+4137 VDSLPMGPRLRPSLKAIDGHERDMNVFLDVMWHSFGSATAEEQELWPSDTSLNG

-4293 EELPTTRVFW
+4293 EVFNTKLP
-4303 VGVAAFRLWN
+4303 
-4313 ALFVRTSFNPDEYW
+4313 
-4327 QSTEVA
+4327 
-4333 HRLVFGYGYLTWEWQ
+4333 
-4348 DDAQLRGFAH
+4348 
-4358 PALFAGLYKLLEL
+4358 
-4371 LNLDSR
+4371 
-4377 WAVAYG
+4377 
-4383 PRLMQGLIS
+4383 
-4392 AANDFFLY
+4392 
-4400 KLARNYF
+4400 
-4407 DAKAAKWALLC
+4407 
-4418 QFFSW
+4418 
-4423 FTFYVM
+4423 
-4429 VRPFSNCVETLCT
+4429 
-4442 TAALAYWPWKFLEDG
+4442 
-4457 ADKKND
+4457 
-4463 DAAPVK
+4463 
-4469 RRNRA
+4469 
-4474 LALVLAALGVLF
+4474 
-4486 RPTNAIIWLYPGIVH
+4486 
-4501 FLQTRDHAYLMF
+4501 
-4513 GLVMPIAI
+4513 
-4521 VTTLTMLCI
+4521 
-4530 DRLGYGEW
+4530 
-4538 TFVPFNFFKFNVLE
+4538 
-4552 GKDKLYGEHPWSW
+4552 
-4565 YFSQGYPAIVG
+4565 
-4576 TTLPIVIAGYL
+4576 
-4587 TVPSSKKDLGR
+4587 
-4598 VIMWALFVYSNAA
+4598 
-4611 HKEFR
+4611 
-4616 FVLPLLPP
+4616 
-4624 AFVYAGYCLRNLERK
+4624 
-4639 LYVQFRERT
+4639 
-4648 QWNLLRLAVFSVI
+4648 
-4661 VPNVLSAYYLSR
+4661 
-4673 SHQLSAP
+4673 
-4680 ERLDVVPG
+4680 
-4688 LLAGQPRANR
+4688 
-4698 RLRVAPT
+4698 

>member
-1 MLQHAVALLLQRL
+1 MFKHAVALLLQRL
-14 LGKFVTFDSSMLKLS
+14 LGKFVTFDSSMLQLS

-41 LRLSYGDGEIG
+41 LRLSYGDGAIEN
-52 HLSVKIPWRAL
+52 LSVKIPWRAL
-63 WTQPVQIKAQSIR
+63 WTQPVQIKAQGIR
-76 ISLHQTPKPQHQA
+76 ISLHQTPKQP
-89 ETTELESVDTS
+89 ETELEMENVATS
-100 IDGSNGD
+100 IDSSGD
-107 DRTYLSR
+107 DRTYLSK

-130 QVRYD
+130 QIRYD
-135 CDPSSLAPQPGS
+135 CDPNSLAPHPGS
-147 GTLEIGH
+147 GTVKIGH
-154 VSLINTNAEWE
+154 VNLINTNSEWE

-171 SNSAMES
+171 SSSAVES
-178 KKLLKTEGVAAYIE
+178 RKLLKTEGVAAYIE
-192 YPDKQSTTGPEDEL
+192 YPEKLGRTGHEDEPRML
-206 ASPKMHRKYLF
+206 RKYLF

-240 ELDVDIGCD
+240 ELDVDIGCV
-249 PGSMTEK
+249 PGNITDK
-256 CEICAAHDASG
+256 CEICAAHNASG

-274 ANQPRVHFGPEH
+274 PNQPRVHFGPEH

-311 QQQASRPDS
+311 QQQASRPDG

-337 DAVVGETFTLA
+337 DAIVGETFTLA
-348 ADDDDDDDEFEDA
+348 ADDDDDDDDEFEDA

-383 RESVTTEEEI
+383 RENVATEEEI
-393 VRGTQWVWILGE
+393 VKGTQWVWILGQSL
-405 TVGVVKQSCVEDEIQ
+405 GVVKQSCVEDEIQ
-420 LCVQSLRMYEVAE
+420 LSVQSLHMYEIAE

-442 HASQISENNGSAAL
+442 HASDMADDDSS

-464 CVIPAYQSRLVGH
+464 CVVPAYQSRLVGH
-477 QPALDVQLGSMMTF
+477 QPALDVQMGSIMMF

-518 PSKLVTYNDAQIAPI
+518 PSKLVTYDEEQIAPI
-533 AHLGIKME
+533 AHLGIKVE
-541 KICFVFSLHDHFC
+541 KICFVFSLHEQFC

-559 KDLVVETSEPDREFV
+559 KDMVVETSEPDRELV
-574 KSDFRTSVRLFSV
+574 RSDFRTGVRVFSV
-587 DESLALLQAQMA
+587 DESLALLQADMTS
-599 LNDVRGLH
+599 DVKGLH
-607 EILAVNDLSLTKTSH
+607 EIVAINNFSLTKTSH
-622 SRAQWSMDYY
+622 SKTHWSMSYY
-632 SCKHCTLGR
+632 SCKHCTLEG
-641 HGAISYEQRETDC
+641 HETTSHDIDT
-654 EQETAMYNYEAQL
+654 ETETAMYNYEATIS
-667 PAIRID
+667 AIRVD
-673 WKMTELEALCWV
+673 WNMLELEALFWI

-690 FFLPDKPANGPDRDL
+690 YFLPEKPANGSNRNL
-705 HPALG
+705 HPAKG
-710 SASVNLVCQRKLSA
+710 SATVNLVCQRKLSIR
-724 KTPEL
+724 TPDL
-729 RLCVSDDRPDQ
+729 QLCVSDDRPGQ
-740 SSTFVLSIKD
+740 ASKFSLYVKD

-763 QSVSISSISLQEGES
+763 QKISISSISLQEGEN
-778 VIVQVAGSPGL
+778 VVVRLAGSPGL
-789 RASALS
+789 RAPALS
-795 ATYHMS
+795 ATCQMK
-801 RTYSSDPHTSAG
+801 RAYSSNGHASG
-813 MNAPSILRFDRQAT
+813 GILRFDHQIT
-827 RVVISVER
+827 RIVITVDR
-835 LNGELFLPD
+835 LYGEFFLPH
-844 VRTILTWIGGCHD
+844 VQTILTWVGACHN
-857 RYLLGFIL
+857 RYLLGFIV
-865 STSFGYELDDLR
+865 STSYGYELADFR

-895 SCFDDE
+895 SCYRDE
-901 VVVSLSV
+901 VIASLSV
-908 VHGLQIDV
+908 VHGLQLDI
-916 KHRDQTPGASLEGLA
+916 KHRDQTPGAILDGVA
-931 SIKTIAC
+931 PIQTISR
-938 VEVSSMSL
+938 VDISSMSL
-946 QASGSGAAVC
+946 QASGSGASCA
-956 MRGLEIKGSVRNL
+956 REFELKGSLRNL
-969 QLTDLTTPSGSL
+969 QLTDMTTPNGL
-981 SADVVLPNRQAIG
+981 LPADAVLPNRQSIG
-994 SPSDMLDGVADVGS
+994 SPSDMLDGIADVGS

-1019 SSSGDTDGGISV
+1019 SSAEDTVGGAVV

-1052 YLFDHVLEALVNPLD
+1052 YVFDHVVDVLVSPFDENPS
-1067 EYPRCEKAEF
+1067 CEKADA
-1077 VFKDFMVNTAALPVS
+1077 VFKSFMVNTESLPVS
-1092 VEEVLRMYFN
+1092 VEKLLDMYTN
-1102 AVVIEVNERAGAMG
+1102 AVVTEVKERAGAMG
-1116 IAKGEMGNVRFEVV
+1116 ITKGEIGNVRFEVV
-1130 GNDLAIA
+1130 GNDLAFA
-1137 LPRSSFSRDSIILRS
+1137 LPRSSFSRDSIIFRS

-1166 SDFLQNGTFVD
+1166 SDFLQNGTFAD
-1177 ESRLSY
+1177 EARLSH

-1206 RRQIKNQRARI
+1206 RRQIKNQCSRI

-1250 DAVKIIHSKILHLD
+1250 DAVKIIHNKIVHLD

-1272 HLLKVDE
+1272 YLLKVDE
-1279 ALDEAKAEGEALNS
+1279 ALDEAKAEGEVLNS
-1293 GGRDSLQFLSSTP
+1293 GGRDSLQFLASTP
-1306 TNGSRRRSDSME
+1306 TNGSRGRSNSME

-1329 HLMTPLFVAEDAEFH
+1329 HLMAPLFVAEDAEFH
-1344 DARVASSTNMMSRG
+1344 DARVASNANMMSRDN
-1358 HGDAGMSTY
+1358 GDADMSTSS
-1367 AVGLFEFE
+1367 VGLFEFE
-1375 LVDLSGTTRDS
+1375 LVDFSGTTRDS
-1386 ASPLFHHSL
+1386 PSPLFHHSL
-1395 LTGRIDLEPES
+1395 LTGRIDSEPES
-1406 LSEAALSSY
+1406 LSEAVLSSY

-1421 MNELSIGTGP
+1421 LNELSIGTGQ

-1451 VTEDTYPLC
+1451 VNEDTYPLC
-1460 ATCAGLHHDSE
+1460 ATCGGLHYDSE
-1471 YCSAIWMRI
+1471 HCSAIWMRI

-1489 RISNK
+1489 RISNEG
-1494 DHPVADLFWEQLEL
+1494 HPVADMFWEQLEL
-1508 VFTLRTDDSVEFNGS
+1508 VFTLRTDDSLEFNAS
-1523 ALSFTTAD
+1523 ALSFTAVD
-1531 IRPSRCQTASEIV
+1531 IRPSRCQSASEVV

-1559 MNWTDAV
+1559 MNWTDTV
-1566 YDLKVRNTNFLGVY
+1566 YDLKVRNTNFLGIY
-1580 PAFHDIIAFFAEPV
+1580 PAFHDIVAFFAGPIFT
-1594 LAEGEFLDF
+1594 EGEFLDF

-1623 TSGCLFS
+1623 TTGCLFS
-1630 LLEDFETT
+1630 LLEDFDTT
-1638 DARALVMLTDV
+1638 DARSLVMLTDIV
-1649 VTAYSTHQKCK
+1649 AAYSTHQKCE
-1660 GATDMTKCHLEFDQ
+1660 GAVDMTKCHLEFDQ

-1683 DLQLLGD
+1683 DLQIDVAFPLSNSFLLVFDHFVQGSVELSRRNSFVLAPVETRFSVQDANLFINIANNYLRWIPSSSRSNSKKTSTSESRTELNKVTTSQTATPMYVADKLLGD

-1717 EYIQDEDYSTTMGAT
+1717 EYIKDEDYSTTMGAT

-1818 LELKFSFRRGTG
+1818 LKLKFSFRRGTG
-1830 TVIQQIVPDN
+1830 TVIQQVVPDN

-1851 DMLTFDS
+1851 DMLSFDS

-1884 GNKWVSTNPVVVDM
+1884 GNKWVSANPVVVDM

-1912 VVDADAIDFEN
+1912 TTDADSDDFS
-1923 GGEEDISPP
+1923 GGDEDISPP

-1966 WAFSPREGGCIQE
+1966 WAFSPRDGGCIQE
-1979 WIIDREQICHIPLQL
+1979 WIIDREQVCHIPLQL

-2021 GDEVRAAKSVNTK
+2021 GDEVRAAKTVNTK
-2034 RFVRAGNCVCNFE
+2034 RFVRAGNCICNFE

-2053 ELQSAAKSLEMVS
+2053 ELQSAAKSLETVS

-2095 YYLMRAT
+2095 FYLMRAT
-2102 FSKTEEPPPVEQ
+2102 FSSAEELPPAEKP
-2114 SAVDLERVEE
+2114 ALDLEKVEE
-2124 EEGEKVEDDFLHVFG
+2124 EEGERVEDDFLHVFG

-2235 LENYSWSAPK
+2235 LENYNWSAPK
-2245 LIINPKMS
+2245 LIINPKTS
-2253 VYSVPYKETIEPVQ
+2253 AYTVPYKDTIEPVP

-2277 TGEQGSV
+2277 TGEQSSV

-2316 CNSTSSSSKRLEA
+2316 CNSTSSSSKRLENA
-2329 VLKYV
+2329 LKYV
-2334 HRRAG
+2334 QLRAG
-2339 SSEEYSEDFS
+2339 SAEDLIDDFS
-2349 ARSMSFH
+2349 TRSLSFH
-2356 GEGGRETQLTR
+2356 GEGGRDAQLTR
-2367 LHKVKPSTNPV
+2367 LHKVKPSANPV

-2387 RDLYN
+2387 KELYN
-2392 AQFFGAQSPYVRA
+2392 AQYFGAQSPYVRA

-2422 MVAICST
+2422 MVAICSA

-2434 PSGGLAPQWDAR
+2434 PSGGLSPQWDAR

-2459 RTLELARIIIE
+2459 RTLDLARIIIE

-2519 KNNLASIHRGDISIS
+2519 KNNLASVHRGDISMS

-2549 EDTVEEAA
+2549 AESVEEVV
-2557 EEHSSIHDEE
+2557 EEGNPPSFHEE
-2567 MTVSYLERQ
+2567 ETVPSFPQRQ
-2576 ESENFELDDMEHSLA
+2576 ESEDFEFDDMEVSSVLD
-2591 MHGQQTPGPLPSTS
+2591 GQQTSGPLPSTS
-2605 AARSLQRLQTPSS
+2605 AARSMQRLQTPSS
-2618 HDMGLIGA
+2618 HDAGLIGVPA
-2626 PTTMR
+2626 SMR

-2639 GEIESSHSQELL
+2639 GEAESTRAQELL

-2662 ALITNGSPTKPAH
+2662 ALLINGSPTKPTH
-2675 TGRPHGIQV
+2675 TGKAHGVQV
-2684 YLPHNRFACVVVEVY
+2684 YLPHNRFACVVIEVY

-2717 VGVLDIEDFDFYELA
+2717 VGVLDIDDFDFYELA

-2750 YGQPIPMTSK
+2750 YGQPIPMTST
-2760 IESKGRRHGLHLCH
+2760 IENIGRRHGLHLCH
-2774 RITMTTIRL
+2774 RITMTTLRL
-2783 YDEASTASSHHVTP
+2783 YDETSTASSHHVTP

-2877 RKGTQ
+2877 RKGSQ

-2907 ILINKTEETIKF
+2907 ILINKTEETIKY

-2924 PKPSGWLPTNSYLS
+2924 PQTFRLAPNDLVPFHWPSASREKLLEVSVLHKYSWSGSFRINSLGTTYLKLRDRDDSSRIYILQCQIELVGGSVALIFREESKRFPPYRIDNMTSFRIRYKQTNWGEDKDFDELLPRSSCAYSWDYLNGS
-2938 IGQVRRERNFWNRR
+2938 DGKSSSSSNQDPAFPGSSSSSSRSLQVRFMRV
-2952 PRRTKTLPSLEFE
+2952 T
-2965 LFVSFAS
+2965 S
-2972 STVHAGDILDIQ
+2972 STSKT
-2984 DWRGLG
+2984 
-2990 QGRGGD
+2990 GGD
-2996 SRVQSGRN
+2996 SDKDAVEIREYN
-3004 GNAQAYSAASLA
+3004 LDEMASH
-3016 AVRAFPE
+3016 
-3023 AGAKRIP
+3023 KRIQLHRSLP
-3030 TEEGQHAQVEPEV
+3030 SELFLKPEQKGY
-3043 LPVVR
+3043 
-3048 AHAVLLCQRNGQELL
+3048 LLKKDSMLKWNRKYFRLYEHMLYYFANETDQELL

-3104 ISGSLFGGGSR
+3104 ISGSLFGGGSK
-3115 QKNGGEDDDDDDG
+3115 QLGKDGDDDDDDG

-3156 NAHIESGTF
+3156 NAHIESG
-3165 ARSGVT
+3165 ASVKSGVS

-3217 SDVGAHKQA
+3217 SDAGAHKQA
-3226 PLRSFQCSKVVWY
+3226 PLRSFQCSKIVWY

-3245 LSDDSDLDSE
+3245 LADDSDLDSE

-3263 RDCDLSTASSKAIA
+3263 RDVEQAVASSKS
-3277 KPPVVGSN
+3277 KPLVIGSN

-3319 GQVDDIEEMPEE
+3319 GTADDIEDMPEE
-3331 TPMAGAPR
+3331 TPMAGASLVPK
-3339 TMRSQRDL
+3339 TMRSQRDF

-3381 DERENKYELSSTASA
+3381 DEKESKYELSSTASA
-3396 SSDSPTASE
+3396 SSGSPTASE
-3405 TSATAFES
+3405 TSTNAFES

-3419 LHLRVDGVGIS
+3419 LHLRMDGIGIS

-3460 NVTLDDVQIDNQ
+3460 NITLDDVQIDNQ
-3472 SEEATFT
+3472 SGEATFT
-3479 KLLCPRMENGAAA
+3479 KLLCPRMENGVAAA
-3492 AVNPTRKRT
+3492 TTPTRKRT
-3501 IGDIDEDLA
+3501 VGDIDEDLA

-3517 GAGGGN
+3517 GTGGT
-3523 GDDDSPENTG
+3523 DDDSQEGTG

-3575 SFWLYPVTTQLD
+3575 SFWLYPVITQLD

-3598 AAMTQ
+3598 ASMSQ
-3603 SWGQNRSQ
+3603 SWGENRSQ
-3611 NRGGEIRMKSIPIEM
+3611 NRGGEIRLKSIPIET
-3626 MMESLAE
+3626 MMESLSE
-3633 YRENTYSD
+3633 YRENTLSD
-3641 ELNPLTS
+3641 ELNPLQS

-3653 TTSTSETRKVYF
+3653 TTSSSETRKVYF

-3699 KSASHADEMKR
+3699 KAKFSGSHADEMKR
-3710 SSSAPSSFG
+3710 SSSAPSLFS
-3719 DSNGDDSSSMTW
+3719 DSRNDDSSSATW
-3731 AIPSLTMH
+3731 TIPSLTMH

-3892 SLGVYEGVAGL
+3892 SLGVYEGVSGL

-3915 AVGFVKGTI
+3915 AVGFVRGTI

-3945 TRVCGTGPCRTDRI
+3945 TQGVRNRSLHNGQNMRRVRRPRVFGRYNELKCYKEADTIAYEMLKKVGGDRLS
-3959 CGESDGRSV
+3959 GEKIIFYNEIMQYV

-3981 RSGSNGSSKLKS
+3981 RSGSIGNGKPKS

-4006 ALQEDDERRRAAGEL
+4006 ALQEDDERRRAAGEPL
-4021 PNAGTGETSGR
+4021 NSRSGESSGR

-4040 YHKKMGMDL
+4040 YQKKLGMDL

-4066 SRSKVKLMQE
+4066 ARSKAKVRGQIAAGQEVLQEGDCLIGVGGVDVRGIGFHETLALLRGTTRPVTVQFESAEELMQE
-4076 APTPKPDSSDGG
+4076 APTPKPDNTGG
-4088 EVEFGA
+4088 EGDLGA

-4108 GAGNDAVDESIKKL
+4108 GAGNDAENEAIKKI

-4129 LIVTEQPG
+4129 LIVTEQRVLYINVGSFSKPVVEWMTPLRYIYRVEWQKSTSQISLHLSVG
-4137 ALAFDTSLNG
+4137 VDSLPMGPRLRPSLKAIDGHERDMNVFLDVMWHSFGSTTAEEQELWPSDTSLNG

-4169 YYFTSRKQLR
+4169 YYFSSRKQLR

-4202 NATRSQPLVT
+4202 NAARSQPLVT

-4293 EELPTTRVFW
+4293 EVF
-4303 VGVAAFRLWN
+4303 N
-4313 ALFVRTSFNPDEYW
+4313 AK
-4327 QSTEVA
+4327 
-4333 HRLVFGYGYLTWEWQ
+4333 LT
-4348 DDAQLRGFAH
+4348 
-4358 PALFAGLYKLLEL
+4358 
-4371 LNLDSR
+4371 
-4377 WAVAYG
+4377 
-4383 PRLMQGLIS
+4383 
-4392 AANDFFLY
+4392 
-4400 KLARNYF
+4400 
-4407 DAKAAKWALLC
+4407 
-4418 QFFSW
+4418 
-4423 FTFYVM
+4423 
-4429 VRPFSNCVETLCT
+4429 
-4442 TAALAYWPWKFLEDG
+4442 
-4457 ADKKND
+4457 
-4463 DAAPVK
+4463 
-4469 RRNRA
+4469 
-4474 LALVLAALGVLF
+4474 
-4486 RPTNAIIWLYPGIVH
+4486 
-4501 FLQTRDHAYLMF
+4501 
-4513 GLVMPIAI
+4513 
-4521 VTTLTMLCI
+4521 
-4530 DRLGYGEW
+4530 
-4538 TFVPFNFFKFNVLE
+4538 
-4552 GKDKLYGEHPWSW
+4552 
-4565 YFSQGYPAIVG
+4565 
-4576 TTLPIVIAGYL
+4576 
-4587 TVPSSKKDLGR
+4587 
-4598 VIMWALFVYSNAA
+4598 
-4611 HKEFR
+4611 
-4616 FVLPLLPP
+4616 
-4624 AFVYAGYCLRNLERK
+4624 
-4639 LYVQFRERT
+4639 
-4648 QWNLLRLAVFSVI
+4648 
-4661 VPNVLSAYYLSR
+4661 
-4673 SHQLSAP
+4673 
-4680 ERLDVVPG
+4680 
-4688 LLAGQPRANR
+4688 
-4698 RLRVAPT
+4698 

>member
-1 MLQHAVALLLQRL
+1 M
-14 LGKFVTFDSSMLKLS
+14 
-29 LWQGDLSFQDLQ
+29 
-41 LRLSYGDGEIG
+41 
-52 HLSVKIPWRAL
+52 
-63 WTQPVQIKAQSIR
+63 
-76 ISLHQTPKPQHQA
+76 TPKM
-89 ETTELESVDTS
+89 S
-100 IDGSNGD
+100 I
-107 DRTYLSR
+107 
-114 LVSHII
+114 
-120 ANVQIELSDV
+120 
-130 QVRYD
+130 
-135 CDPSSLAPQPGS
+135 
-147 GTLEIGH
+147 IG
-154 VSLINTNAEWE
+154 LPPT
-165 LEFTPQ
+165 
-171 SNSAMES
+171 
-178 KKLLKTEGVAAYIE
+178 
-192 YPDKQSTTGPEDEL
+192 
-206 ASPKMHRKYLF
+206 
-217 HEWRS
+217 S
-222 TVKASLY
+222 TVKAISAHGRNAWSKQHRALLVLHPHPHAAVSNTSRILPTDVRATDAQDHELHEEGEAEAPEVHEARGEAPELEALPHEVEVQVQRLRVQEAQRAQQRGAEAHGQRPTERKRQRADGDAAARGGAAAAAAAGQVRDLRLEHAQAQSVAGRRVVPGPAAAPVASLF

-240 ELDVDIGCD
+240 ELDVDIGCE
-249 PGSMTEK
+249 PGSIAEK
-256 CEICAAHDASG
+256 CEICAAHTSSTNEKIVLPAS
-267 NERFVLQ
+267 
-274 ANQPRVHFGPEH
+274 QPSVHFGSEH

-311 QQQASRPDS
+311 QQQASRPDG

-348 ADDDDDDDEFEDA
+348 AEDDDEDDDEFEDA

-366 LSVRAELRHG
+366 LSVRTELRNG

-383 RESVTTEEEI
+383 RDPVATEEE
-393 VRGTQWVWILGE
+393 VLKETQWVWILGK

-420 LCVQSLRMYEVAE
+420 LSVQSLRMYEVAV
-433 RSESYSIID
+433 RSENYSIID
-442 HASQISENNGSAAL
+442 HPSEGLNSHIGG
-456 VTPIVRIS
+456 TPIVQIS
-464 CVIPAYQSRLVGH
+464 CVVPAYQSRLVGH
-477 QPALDVQLGSMMTF
+477 QPALDVQFGSIMMF

-518 PSKLVTYNDAQIAPI
+518 PSKLVTYSEAQIEPI
-533 AHLGIKME
+533 AHLGVKME
-541 KICFVFSLHDHFC
+541 KVCFVFALHDQFC
-554 FGVEL
+554 FGAEL
-559 KDLVVETSEPDREFV
+559 KDLTVYTSEPDRKHV
-574 KSDFRTSVRLFSV
+574 RSDFRTSLRLFSV
-587 DESLALLQAQMA
+587 NESLALLQAQMSM
-599 LNDVRGLH
+599 NDVKGVH
-607 EILAVNDLSLTKTSH
+607 EIVAVNQLSLTKTSH
-622 SRAQWSMDYY
+622 SRTEWSMDYY
-632 SCKHCTLGR
+632 SCSHCSFQN
-641 HGAISYEQRETDC
+641 HGELSYEHHGLDPEK
-654 EQETAMYNYEAQL
+654 ETAMYNYEAQL
-667 PAIRID
+667 STIQID
-673 WKMTELEALCWV
+673 WKLIELEALSWI

-690 FFLPDKPANGPDRDL
+690 FFLPEKAANGPDRDL
-705 HPALG
+705 HPAQG
-710 SASVNLVCQRKLSA
+710 SSSVNLVSQRKLSIQI
-724 KTPEL
+724 PEL
-729 RLCVSDDRPDQ
+729 QLCVADDRPDHA
-740 SSTFVLSIKD
+740 SKFVLVVKG
-750 VDWSSRVCTTTVT
+750 VEWSSRVCTTIIS
-763 QSVSISSISLQEGES
+763 QKLSVASISLQEGKNA
-778 VIVQVAGSPGL
+778 IVRIAGSSGICAP
-789 RASALS
+789 ALD
-795 ATYHMS
+795 ATYQVS
-801 RTYSSDPHTSAG
+801 QFYS
-813 MNAPSILRFDRQAT
+813 NATKIVPGKSVSSVLQFDRQ
-827 RVVISVER
+827 VIRAFVSIER
-835 LNGELFLPD
+835 LCGELFLPD
-844 VRTILTWIGGCHD
+844 VQTILAWVGGCRD

-865 STSFGYELDDLR
+865 STGSGYEFDDFR
-877 RNLSKLGSQASST
+877 RNLLKLGSHASSA

-901 VVVSLSV
+901 VVLSV
-908 VHGLQIDV
+908 SVAHGFQLDV
-916 KHRDQTPGASLEGLA
+916 RHRDQTPGLSPGIPTPIVTIFRLE
-931 SIKTIAC
+931 T
-938 VEVSSMSL
+938 SSMSL
-946 QASGSGAAVC
+946 QLCGSGAA
-956 MRGLEIKGSVRNL
+956 GFDAGFELKGSLRNL
-969 QLTDLTTPSGSL
+969 QLTDLTSPSGSL
-981 SADVVLPNRQAIG
+981 PTGTPLPNRQSIG

-1019 SSSGDTDGGISV
+1019 NSTDSGSSGGADNTGGSIVV

-1052 YLFDHVLEALVNPLD
+1052 YMIDHVSRVLISAFDENPSCD
-1067 EYPRCEKAEF
+1067 KAVSIF
-1077 VFKDFMVNTAALPVS
+1077 QSFMVKTAALPVS
-1092 VEEVLRMYFN
+1092 VEELLRMYFTT
-1102 AVVIEVNERAGAMG
+1102 VVTEVNERAGAMG
-1116 IAKGEMGNVRFEVV
+1116 IAKTQMGDIRFEVV
-1130 GNDLAIA
+1130 GNDLSFA

-1177 ESRLSY
+1177 EARLSH
-1183 GSALAGASAAKAQ
+1183 GSVLAGASAAKAQ

-1206 RRQIKNQRARI
+1206 RRQIKNQRSRI

-1243 QALPAAE
+1243 QSLPAAE
-1250 DAVKIIHSKILHLD
+1250 DAVKIIHNKIVHLD
-1264 QQLEQLTQ
+1264 QQLDQLAQ
-1272 HLLKVDE
+1272 YLLKVDS
-1279 ALDEAKAEGEALNS
+1279 ALEEAKAEGDALNS
-1293 GGRDSLQFLSSTP
+1293 GGRDSLHFLGGTP
-1306 TNGSRRRSDSME
+1306 INGSRGRSDSME
-1318 QIRHEVAGMSQ
+1318 HIRDEVAGMSQ
-1329 HLMTPLFVAEDAEFH
+1329 HLMAPLFVAEDAEFH
-1344 DARVASSTNMMSRG
+1344 DARVASDSNMMTRE
-1358 HGDAGMSTY
+1358 HGDADMSTSS
-1367 AVGLFEFE
+1367 VGLFEFE
-1375 LVDLSGTTRDS
+1375 LVDLSSTTRDS
-1386 ASPLFHHSL
+1386 TSPIFHHSL
-1395 LTGRIDLEPES
+1395 LTGRIDSEPES
-1406 LSEAALSSY
+1406 LSESNLSSF
-1415 FGISLS
+1415 FGVSLA
-1421 MNELSIGTGP
+1421 MNELSVGTGP

-1438 GMIYENFREVSRV
+1438 GMIYENFREVSCV

-1460 ATCAGLHHDSE
+1460 SKCGGLHYYSE
-1471 YCSAIWMRI
+1471 PCKAIWLKI
-1480 PVKIADAAL
+1480 PVKVADAAL

-1494 DHPVADLFWEQLEL
+1494 DHPVSDMFWEQLEL
-1508 VFTLRTDDSVEFNGS
+1508 AFTLRTDDSLEISAS
-1523 ALSFTTAD
+1523 ALSFTTVD
-1531 IRPSRCQTASEIV
+1531 IRPTRSQRVSEIV
-1544 RPLPGDGLQIEYNQK
+1544 RPLPGDGVQIEYNQK
-1559 MNWTDAV
+1559 MNWTDTV
-1566 YDLKVRNTNFLGVY
+1566 YDLKVRNTNLLGVY
-1580 PAFHDIIAFFAEPV
+1580 PAFHEVVAFFVEPI
-1594 LAEGEFLDF
+1594 LAVGNFLDF
-1603 GVGYM
+1603 GVGFM
-1608 SPPPPDWQKIDFFLT
+1608 SSPPPDWQKVDFFVT
-1623 TSGCLFS
+1623 TTGCLFS

-1638 DARALVMLTDV
+1638 DARALVMLTDIV
-1649 VTAYSTHQKCK
+1649 AAYSTHQNQKCE
-1660 GATDMTKCHLEFDQ
+1660 GMVDMSKCHLEFDQ

-1683 DLQLLGD
+1683 DLQIDASFPLSNSFLLVFDHFVEGSTSLSRRNSFVLAPVETRFSVQDANLFINIANNYLRWIPSPTRSAPTIMSSNGTQTGVNGGHNSRSSTVAPVRTYTADKLLGD

-1703 GIPIADFHMREIVC
+1703 GIPIADFQMRDIVC
-1717 EYIQDEDYSTTMGAT
+1717 EYIKDEDYSTTMGAT

-1818 LELKFSFRRGTG
+1818 LDLKFSFRRGTG
-1830 TVIQQIVPDN
+1830 TVIQQVVADN

-1851 DMLTFDS
+1851 DMLSFDS

-1884 GNKWVSTNPVVVDM
+1884 DSKWVSANPVVVDM
-1898 VGHVAVPLRESLAP
+1898 VGHVAVPLRGSLAVP
-1912 VVDADAIDFEN
+1912 ANADADDFEN
-1923 GGEEDISPP
+1923 ASEEDTNPP

-1966 WAFSPREGGCIQE
+1966 WAFSPRDGGCIQE
-1979 WIIDREQICHIPLQL
+1979 WIIDREQVCHIPLQL

-2021 GDEVRAAKSVNTK
+2021 GDEVRSAKSVNTK
-2034 RFVRAGNCVCNFE
+2034 RFVRAGNCICNFE

-2053 ELQSAAKSLEMVS
+2053 ELQSAAKSLEVVS
-2066 SSSMSSA
+2066 SSSLSSA

-2102 FSKTEEPPPVEQ
+2102 FSSTDEAAPVEEGP
-2114 SAVDLERVEE
+2114 SDLAKIEEEE

-2150 RDVNYELDEARAAGQ
+2150 RDVNYELDEARAASQ

-2188 HNRLATAMAYRLLNG
+2188 HNRLATAMAYRLLNV

-2224 DASELLYVSFR
+2224 DTSELLYVSFR

-2245 LIINPKMS
+2245 LIINPKLS
-2253 VYSVPYKETIEPVQ
+2253 AYTVPYKERIEPVQ

-2284 PNLQLQVKLSGRDVI
+2284 PNLQLQVKLSGRDVV

-2310 DLDLEY
+2310 NLDLEY
-2316 CNSTSSSSKRLEA
+2316 CNSTSSSSKRLDT

-2334 HRRAG
+2334 HHNP
-2339 SSEEYSEDFS
+2339 SSAEEQSEIFS
-2349 ARSMSFH
+2349 SRSLSFH
-2356 GEGGRETQLTR
+2356 DESGRDAQLTR
-2367 LHKVKPSTNPV
+2367 LQKVKPSANPV
-2378 AVIVVIREA
+2378 ALIVVIREA
-2387 RDLYN
+2387 KELYN
-2392 AQFFGAQSPYVRA
+2392 AQYFGAQSPYVRA

-2422 MVAICST
+2422 MVAICT
-2429 TTKPS
+2429 ATTKPS
-2434 PSGGLAPQWDAR
+2434 PSGGLAPKWDGR

-2459 RTLELARIIIE
+2459 RTLDLARVIIE
-2470 VRNVRYGLDT
+2470 VRNIRYGLDT

-2519 KNNLASIHRGDISIS
+2519 KNNLASTHRGDISLS

-2549 EDTVEEAA
+2549 AEITEEVVEY
-2557 EEHSSIHDEE
+2557 HDSSSAHDEE
-2567 MTVSYLERQ
+2567 ARPSFLARQ
-2576 ESENFELDDMEHSLA
+2576 ESEEFELDDMEVSTVLE
-2591 MHGQQTPGPLPSTS
+2591 GQRTPGPLPSTS
-2605 AARSLQRLQTPSS
+2605 AARSLHRLQTPSNS
-2618 HDMGLIGA
+2618 DVGLMGA
-2626 PTTMR
+2626 PASMR
-2631 ARQAYTFS
+2631 ARQAYTLS
-2639 GEIESSHSQELL
+2639 GEVESTRGQELL

-2662 ALITNGSPTKPAH
+2662 AMLANGSPTKPAH
-2675 TGRPHGIQV
+2675 RGKPHGVQV

-2699 SSSLMSEVFDLV
+2699 PDSLMSEVFDLV

-2750 YGQPIPMTSK
+2750 YGQPITMNAT
-2760 IESKGRRHGLHLCH
+2760 IENKGRRHGLHLCH

-2783 YDEASTASSHHVTP
+2783 YDEASTASAHHVTP

-2823 SSGGKHWD
+2823 SSGGKNWD
-2831 VLRIKSRSSPW
+2831 VLRIKSCSSPW
-2842 SDVIRLNRNAMG
+2842 SEVIRLNRNAMG

-2882 EVALWSCYG
+2882 EIGLWCCYG

-2899 MATVVPRY
+2899 VATVVPRY
-2907 ILINKTEETIKF
+2907 ILINKTDETVKY

-2924 PKPSGWLPTNSYLS
+2924 PQTFRLAANELVPFHWPSASREKLLEVTLLHKYSWSGSFRINSLGTTYLKLRDRSDSSRIYILQCQIELVGGSVALIFREESKRFPPYRIDNMTSFRIRFKQTNWGEDKDFDELLPRSSCPYSWDYLNGAEGKS
-2938 IGQVRRERNFWNRR
+2938 SSSSNQDPAFPGGSSSSSRSLQVRFMRVTSATSKTGEDSDKDAVEIREYNLDEMATHKRIQLHRSLPSELFLKPEQKGYLLKKDSMLKWNRKYFR
-2952 PRRTKTLPSLEFE
+2952 LYEHMLYY
-2965 LFVSFAS
+2965 FANE
-2972 STVHAGDILDIQ
+2972 TD
-2984 DWRGLG
+2984 
-2990 QGRGGD
+2990 
-2996 SRVQSGRN
+2996 
-3004 GNAQAYSAASLA
+3004 
-3016 AVRAFPE
+3016 
-3023 AGAKRIP
+3023 
-3030 TEEGQHAQVEPEV
+3030 
-3043 LPVVR
+3043 
-3048 AHAVLLCQRNGQELL
+3048 QELL
-3063 GVVDLRTGSDVPGV
+3063 GVVDLRAGSDVPGV

-3092 SGFISLNGLVSS
+3092 GGFISLNGLVSS
-3104 ISGSLFGGGSR
+3104 ISGSLFGSGSR
-3115 QKNGGEDDDDDDG
+3115 PKDGDNDEDDG
-3128 DDRSRELVRFAVSLT
+3128 DDRSRELVRLAVSLT

-3156 NAHIESGTF
+3156 NANIENET
-3165 ARSGVT
+3165 AVRNGVT
-3171 RKGFYVNGQDLVDFL
+3171 RKEFYINGQDLVDFL

-3200 TAQEMME
+3200 RAQEMME

-3212 PIQIS
+3212 PTQVS
-3217 SDVGAHKQA
+3217 SESGGRKQA
-3226 PLRSFQCSKVVWY
+3226 PMRSFQCSKIVWY

-3245 LSDDSDLDSE
+3245 LADDSDVDSE
-3255 DSSSITTP
+3255 DSSSLTTP
-3263 RDCDLSTASSKAIA
+3263 RDSVSVSTPGKA
-3277 KPPVVGSN
+3277 KPVVTGSN

-3298 KAKNPKIAKIWVRR
+3298 KAKTPKIARIWVRR

-3319 GQVDDIEEMPEE
+3319 IQTDRVEELPDE
-3331 TPMAGAPR
+3331 TPTAGTLLAPK
-3339 TMRSQRDL
+3339 TARSQRDL
-3347 VPQVQNAKTYVHVR
+3347 LPQLQNAKTYVHVR

-3381 DERENKYELSSTASA
+3381 DEKDSKYELSSSASA

-3405 TSATAFES
+3405 TSTNAFDS

-3419 LHLRVDGVGIS
+3419 LHLRVDGIGIS

-3439 VYIYLGGIS
+3439 VYIYMGGIS
-3448 LHYSRVNSNMRM
+3448 LHYCRVNSNMRM
-3460 NVTLDDVQIDNQ
+3460 NITLDDMQIDNQ

-3479 KLLCPRMENGAAA
+3479 KLLCPRMESGSTAAA
-3492 AVNPTRKRT
+3492 TPTRKRT

-3510 EMVSQGR
+3510 EMVNLGR
-3517 GAGGGN
+3517 GSGGC
-3523 GDDDSPENTG
+3523 DDESQESTG
-3533 LISNQ
+3533 LVANQ

-3549 QANVAAMHFCCTWS
+3549 QANVATMHFCCTWS

-3575 SFWLYPVTTQLD
+3575 SFWLYPVITQLD

-3598 AAMTQ
+3598 AAVRSRIRGGGCMMYAHVSDYVCLLCCHVQMSQ
-3603 SWGQNRSQ
+3603 SWGENRTQ
-3611 NRGGEIRMKSIPIEM
+3611 NRGGEIRMKTIPIET
-3626 MMESLAE
+3626 MMESLGE
-3633 YRENTYSD
+3633 YRENTLSD
-3641 ELNPLTS
+3641 ELNPLHS
-3648 LKSYT
+3648 LESYT
-3653 TTSTSETRKVYF
+3653 ETSSSETRKVYF

-3699 KSASHADEMKR
+3699 KTKVGGGHADELKR
-3710 SSSAPSSFG
+3710 STSAPPMFGEANSDESSSA
-3719 DSNGDDSSSMTW
+3719 MTW

-3861 LDDHYQQNRARARRR
+3861 LDDHYQQHRARARRR

-3915 AVGFVKGTI
+3915 AVGFVRGTI

-3945 TRVCGTGPCRTDRI
+3945 TQGVRNRSLQNGQNMRRVRRPRVFGRYNELKCYKEADTIAYELLKRVGGDRLS
-3959 CGESDGRSV
+3959 GEKIIFYNEIMQSV

-3981 RSGSNGSSKLKS
+3981 RSGSIGNGKSKS
-3993 NDSTRERTNSLRR
+3993 NNDSTRERTNSLRR
-4006 ALQEDDERRRAAGEL
+4006 ALQESDERRRAAGEP
-4021 PNAGTGETSGR
+4021 PNASSGENSGR

-4040 YHKKMGMDL
+4040 YQKKLGMDL

-4066 SRSKVKLMQE
+4066 SRSKVKVRGQIAPGQLVLQEGDCLIGVGGVDVRGIGFHETLALLRGTSRPITVQFESAEELMQE
-4076 APTPKPDSSDGG
+4076 SATPKTNNSGGG
-4088 EVEFGA
+4088 EVEIGA

-4108 GAGNDAVDESIKKL
+4108 DDSMDESIRKV

-4129 LIVTEQPG
+4129 LIVTEQRVLYINVGSFAKPVVEWMTPLRYIYRVEWQKSAARICLHLSVG
-4137 ALAFDTSLNG
+4137 VDSLPMGPRMRPSLKAIDGHERDMNVFLDVMWHSFGSATAEEQELWPSDTSLNG

-4169 YYFTSRKQLR
+4169 YYFSSRKQLR

-4190 TDAGDARCLRIT
+4190 TDASDSRCLRIT

-4229 LVAASTQE
+4229 LAAASTQD

-4280 VVKPLAEALKKTV
+4280 VVKPLADALKKTV
-4293 EELPTTRVFW
+4293 EVFNTKLP
-4303 VGVAAFRLWN
+4303 
-4313 ALFVRTSFNPDEYW
+4313 
-4327 QSTEVA
+4327 
-4333 HRLVFGYGYLTWEWQ
+4333 
-4348 DDAQLRGFAH
+4348 
-4358 PALFAGLYKLLEL
+4358 
-4371 LNLDSR
+4371 
-4377 WAVAYG
+4377 
-4383 PRLMQGLIS
+4383 
-4392 AANDFFLY
+4392 
-4400 KLARNYF
+4400 
-4407 DAKAAKWALLC
+4407 
-4418 QFFSW
+4418 
-4423 FTFYVM
+4423 
-4429 VRPFSNCVETLCT
+4429 
-4442 TAALAYWPWKFLEDG
+4442 
-4457 ADKKND
+4457 
-4463 DAAPVK
+4463 
-4469 RRNRA
+4469 
-4474 LALVLAALGVLF
+4474 
-4486 RPTNAIIWLYPGIVH
+4486 
-4501 FLQTRDHAYLMF
+4501 
-4513 GLVMPIAI
+4513 
-4521 VTTLTMLCI
+4521 
-4530 DRLGYGEW
+4530 
-4538 TFVPFNFFKFNVLE
+4538 
-4552 GKDKLYGEHPWSW
+4552 
-4565 YFSQGYPAIVG
+4565 
-4576 TTLPIVIAGYL
+4576 
-4587 TVPSSKKDLGR
+4587 
-4598 VIMWALFVYSNAA
+4598 
-4611 HKEFR
+4611 
-4616 FVLPLLPP
+4616 
-4624 AFVYAGYCLRNLERK
+4624 
-4639 LYVQFRERT
+4639 
-4648 QWNLLRLAVFSVI
+4648 
-4661 VPNVLSAYYLSR
+4661 
-4673 SHQLSAP
+4673 
-4680 ERLDVVPG
+4680 
-4688 LLAGQPRANR
+4688 
-4698 RLRVAPT
+4698 

>member
-63 WTQPVQIKAQSIR
+63 WTQPVQIKAQGIR

-304 DRLAALT
+304 DR
-311 QQQASRPDS
+311 
-320 FLMVLSYAK
+320 
-329 QWLLTDCL
+329 
-337 DAVVGETFTLA
+337 
-348 ADDDDDDDEFEDA
+348 
-361 ITPPS
+361 
-366 LSVRAELRHG
+366 
-376 AGIFFSA
+376 
-383 RESVTTEEEI
+383 ESVTTEEEI

-533 AHLGIKME
+533 AHLEIKME
-541 KICFVFSLHDHFC
+541 KICF
-554 FGVEL
+554 
-559 KDLVVETSEPDREFV
+559 
-574 KSDFRTSVRLFSV
+574 
-587 DESLALLQAQMA
+587 
-599 LNDVRGLH
+599 
-607 EILAVNDLSLTKTSH
+607 
-622 SRAQWSMDYY
+622 
-632 SCKHCTLGR
+632 
-641 HGAISYEQRETDC
+641 
-654 EQETAMYNYEAQL
+654 
-667 PAIRID
+667 
-673 WKMTELEALCWV
+673 
-685 IGKWS
+685 
-690 FFLPDKPANGPDRDL
+690 
-705 HPALG
+705 
-710 SASVNLVCQRKLSA
+710 
-724 KTPEL
+724 
-729 RLCVSDDRPDQ
+729 
-740 SSTFVLSIKD
+740 
-750 VDWSSRVCTTTVT
+750 
-763 QSVSISSISLQEGES
+763 
-778 VIVQVAGSPGL
+778 
-789 RASALS
+789 
-795 ATYHMS
+795 
-801 RTYSSDPHTSAG
+801 
-813 MNAPSILRFDRQAT
+813 
-827 RVVISVER
+827 
-835 LNGELFLPD
+835 
-844 VRTILTWIGGCHD
+844 
-857 RYLLGFIL
+857 
-865 STSFGYELDDLR
+865 
-877 RNLSKLGSQASST
+877 
-890 LLEDS
+890 
-895 SCFDDE
+895 
-901 VVVSLSV
+901 
-908 VHGLQIDV
+908 
-916 KHRDQTPGASLEGLA
+916 
-931 SIKTIAC
+931 
-938 VEVSSMSL
+938 
-946 QASGSGAAVC
+946 
-956 MRGLEIKGSVRNL
+956 
-969 QLTDLTTPSGSL
+969 
-981 SADVVLPNRQAIG
+981 
-994 SPSDMLDGVADVGS
+994 
-1008 FGVKNVVDFVI
+1008 
-1019 SSSGDTDGGISV
+1019 
-1031 RVRLDSVCIV
+1031 
-1041 YLHRVFKQFHH
+1041 
-1052 YLFDHVLEALVNPLD
+1052 
-1067 EYPRCEKAEF
+1067 
-1077 VFKDFMVNTAALPVS
+1077 
-1092 VEEVLRMYFN
+1092 
-1102 AVVIEVNERAGAMG
+1102 
-1116 IAKGEMGNVRFEVV
+1116 
-1130 GNDLAIA
+1130 
-1137 LPRSSFSRDSIILRS
+1137 
-1152 TNARFWSSGIDPST
+1152 
-1166 SDFLQNGTFVD
+1166 
-1177 ESRLSY
+1177 
-1183 GSALAGASAAKAQ
+1183 
-1196 LSRRTELRNL
+1196 
-1206 RRQIKNQRARI
+1206 
-1217 LSNRSQLFIDLRSAT
+1217 
-1232 QQAQNYLHEGF
+1232 
-1243 QALPAAE
+1243 
-1250 DAVKIIHSKILHLD
+1250 
-1264 QQLEQLTQ
+1264 
-1272 HLLKVDE
+1272 
-1279 ALDEAKAEGEALNS
+1279 
-1293 GGRDSLQFLSSTP
+1293 
-1306 TNGSRRRSDSME
+1306 
-1318 QIRHEVAGMSQ
+1318 
-1329 HLMTPLFVAEDAEFH
+1329 
-1344 DARVASSTNMMSRG
+1344 
-1358 HGDAGMSTY
+1358 
-1367 AVGLFEFE
+1367 
-1375 LVDLSGTTRDS
+1375 
-1386 ASPLFHHSL
+1386 
-1395 LTGRIDLEPES
+1395 PES

-1460 ATCAGLHHDSE
+1460 ATCGGLHHDSE

-1594 LAEGEFLDF
+1594 FAEGEFLDF

-1912 VVDADAIDFEN
+1912 VVDADANDFEN

-2316 CNSTSSSSKRLEA
+2316 CNSTSSSSKRLET

-2576 ESENFELDDMEHSLA
+2576 ESEDFELDDMEHSLA
-2591 MHGQQTPGPLPSTS
+2591 MDGQQTPGPLPSTS

-2924 PKPSGWLPTNSYLS
+2924 PQTFRLAANELVPFHWLSASREKLLEVSLLHKYSWSGSFRINSLGTTYLKLRDRNDLSRIYILQCQIELVGGSVALIFREESKRFPPYRIDNMTSFRIRYKQTNWGEDKDFDQLLPRSSCAYSWDYLNGS
-2938 IGQVRRERNFWNRR
+2938 DGKSSSSSNQDPAFPGSSSSSSRSLQVRFMRV
-2952 PRRTKTLPSLEFE
+2952 T
-2965 LFVSFAS
+2965 S
-2972 STVHAGDILDIQ
+2972 STSKT
-2984 DWRGLG
+2984 
-2990 QGRGGD
+2990 GGD
-2996 SRVQSGRN
+2996 SDKD
-3004 GNAQAYSAASLA
+3004 
-3016 AVRAFPE
+3016 AVEIREYNLDEMATH
-3023 AGAKRIP
+3023 KRIQLHRSLP
-3030 TEEGQHAQVEPEV
+3030 SELFLKPEQKGY
-3043 LPVVR
+3043 
-3048 AHAVLLCQRNGQELL
+3048 LLKKDSMLKWNRKYFRLYEHMLYYFANETDQELL

-3263 RDCDLSTASSKAIA
+3263 RDSDLSTASSKAIA

-3381 DERENKYELSSTASA
+3381 DERENKYELSSTASV

-3641 ELNPLTS
+3641 ELNPLTN
-3648 LKSYT
+3648 
-3653 TTSTSETRKVYF
+3653 
-3665 ALLHIHPMDFDI
+3665 
-3677 TFRSDVFQ
+3677 
-3685 TSTTIS
+3685 
-3691 LHEAASFK
+3691 
-3699 KSASHADEMKR
+3699 EMKR

-3945 TRVCGTGPCRTDRI
+3945 TQGVRNRSLQNGQNVRRVRRPRVFGRYNELKCYKEADTIAYELLKRVG
-3959 CGESDGRSV
+3959 GERLSGEKIIFYNEIMQSV

-3981 RSGSNGSSKLKS
+3981 RSGSNGSGKLKS

-4066 SRSKVKLMQE
+4066 SRSKVKVRGHIASGQQVLQEGDCLLGVGGVDVRGIGFHETLALLRGTARPITVQFESAEELMQE

-4129 LIVTEQPG
+4129 LIVTEQRVLYINVGSYTKPVVEWMTPLRYIYRVEWQKNAARICLHLSVG
-4137 ALAFDTSLNG
+4137 VDSLPMGPRLRPSLKAIDGHERDMNVFLDVMWHSFGSATAEEQELWPSDT
-4147 YLLKKGGFSTVRR
+4147 
-4160 WFVLSRNCL
+4160 
-4169 YYFTSRKQLR
+4169 
-4179 GIIPLGHVRLE
+4179 I
-4190 TDAGDARCLRIT
+4190 
-4202 NATRSQPLVT
+4202 
-4212 LQLDSGQVVE
+4212 VE

-4260 FFVPTA
+4260 FF
-4266 ASRLEIGTQETPDF
+4266 
-4280 VVKPLAEALKKTV
+4280 
-4293 EELPTTRVFW
+4293 ELPTTRVFW

-4661 VPNVLSAYYLSR
+4661 VPNVLSAYYLSQSHQR
-4673 SHQLSAP
+4673 APVEVMDYLADRIQENPEASIHFWTPCHATPYYSYLHQNVSMWFPDCSPANRERTEGCESHQL
-4680 ERLDVVPG
+4680 ERDPRHFLTKLYHLDDVASDSLSLGLPTYVVTYSTIAARIRP
-4688 LLAGQPRANR
+4688 LLVNTHFVEAASFLHSDVSGDADSSEVVSKMLVYKRE
-4698 RLRVAPT
+4698 